1 MAYIA
6 QLDTFVSRLN
16 DDTDYKNSHSV
27 LSELLDMIE
36 TFNGAADYEY
46 FLKNLTPIF
55 IKKLKDVPVSF
66 NSLSMEHK
74 LRNSV
79 LEIIHRS
86 IMNETFQPYSEQI
99 LETLTEILVE
109 ENEDNGVLCMK
120 IITSLHKTYK
130 ANLSEKVQPF
140 VDIINEIYK
149 NMPQTVKDVFEED
162 KTKDKEAES
171 SPTAS
176 ETNGGKKEMSPG
188 VVGAGSF
195 NDDSAQQPKT
205 LARAMYSFKT
215 LAECPITMV
224 SLYSS
229 YKNLVQ
235 TSLPTFLPNIINI
248 LTLQVEQQK
257 IFREEAEKEGKIT
270 TSISPQIKNR
280 QAFSDLILGQVKAAS
295 FLAYVFIRGYANQQL
310 GQEQS
315 KIVPDVILRLLQDC
329 PAELS
334 VARKELLH
342 ATRHILSTPFRTQF
356 IPKIELLFDEKILIG
371 EGLTS
376 FETLRPLAYSTVA
389 DFIHNVRNELT
400 PKQIWSTVRIYCDL
414 LKDDLLALTVQIMS
428 AKLLLNLVERI
439 MKLPNKLE
447 GRQLFMIII
456 DSYAKRFQSLNRK
469 YDYTIR
475 KHNEFEKKRAKK
487 EIESKKAIQRY
498 SSRKVDQLEEAKEDT
513 IEDDKLLEF
522 DIKDSQSEQKA
533 LEDLSIN
540 DDHDDIEM
548 KDVEKS
554 DTTETKPGTSSSET
568 IDIFNIEELS
578 PISSSPANINS
589 DLLKDARY
597 LFRTLMT
604 FLKSVIFGLKN
615 CNPPVPPQP
624 VPTDP
629 KIAGQTVNYDKWN
642 DSAKITSFEEV
653 NILRNLFRGGISCLR
668 FFSVSKSKPSIPTG
682 KSFDFSTG
690 GPNLPIT
697 SSKEE
702 KDLME
707 IFATIFIHID
717 PASFNEIVTYELPFM
732 FESML
737 ENAALLH
744 LPQFFLASEITSAN
758 FSGILISFLKSKL
771 DELGRVEL
779 IKSNILIRLFKL
791 CFMSVNLFPTANE
804 SVILPHLN
812 YLILE
817 SLKLATKAE
826 EPIVYSYLVRILFR
840 SISGGR
846 FENLYK
852 EIMPILPVLLESLN
866 KMIAN
871 SRRPYERDIYVELCL
886 TVPVRLSVLVPH
898 LNHLTR
904 PLVYA
909 LNGTQELVTQG
920 LRTFELCVD
929 NLTAEYFDPMI
940 EPVIDEVMAA
950 LWKHLEPVPY
960 HHQHSHTAI
969 RILGKLGGRNHK
981 NFKPCQSL
989 VFLGELDQEVNAL
1002 FTIHGLNGEIPV
1014 SITPGIRSAIDL
1026 LEDPRLKIHYR
1037 ISAFK
1042 YLSGILKLF
1051 IDTTKPGSVDGQEYS
1066 KFLLRCIESLKSD
1079 VVSEGSEIEGGIELS
1094 NSDIKDISKLDRQ
1107 QKLFLRLLEILFF
1120 SISIPELKD
1129 EASELIDGITTH
1141 FTLIYVGTSVI
1152 DRVKKERSFSV
1163 NDKEGKCFIDE
1174 TTFLNAINYAL
1185 SFWDKDVRQ
1194 KGIDLIKKIYETS
1207 VIIFGSDENAL
1218 YSPIFR
1224 TMFYKFTHCCYNEY
1238 YHTKLGGILGL
1249 KTLFEELRIPPS
1261 WFFKRQFELV
1271 RSVFFILRDT
1281 PETAPYE
1288 VRELA
1293 KDLVIKILQEC
1304 NEKLTKETILEK
1316 PFQTLI
1322 GALVYDLASA
1332 NPLVREVS
1340 QKSLKVLSDTTDV
1353 PIATIMGPCKLLL
1366 LTPIFGKPLRAL
1378 PFPMQIGN
1386 IDAITFCLGLDN
1398 TFLTF
1403 NDELNRLLLE
1413 ALALVDAED
1422 ESLANVHRL
1431 HEYRTAKQL
1440 IELRVVCI
1448 KLLSLALTKP
1458 DFSLGSLAEARIR
1471 ILGVFFKALCNKSTE
1486 IIHAAHLGLKSSL
1499 QENAKLPKELL
1510 QNGLRPMLMNLS
1522 DHKKLTISGLE
1533 ALARLLELLISY
1545 FRVEIGRKLLDHLMA
1560 WAQINTLRQIALQD
1574 LENNHT
1580 VQIVMAILNIFHLL
1594 PAKAYTFMEEII
1606 GTLQYLEG
1614 HLDRHQNSPFRIP
1627 VAKFLNRFP
1636 ENCIDYFT
1644 QNFKNRKLG
1653 SMLASFAGMKDCEK
1667 IRNVAKERIQAIY
1680 EDVVGETD
1688 PEVKVVKFANLVDLL
1703 ESITTRDEDWFNSL
1717 KELLLS
1723 VLKMIEQI
1731 VELKYNS
1738 ALISAA
1744 HFQADQSISKFLNI
1758 IVNYLILNPS
1768 ESSMT
1773 FSTIE
1778 MLCSLKIKLPSE
1790 LEDFIF
1796 KHIVCSDDISHRE
1809 LYLNNS
1815 IDFITTDEKASLK
1828 TKIMCLKKI
1837 INSILLFEILKNGN
1851 ADVFFKNDE
1860 WLNKVCNNIWRSTN
1874 DIITDH
1880 TSGTMDTYRF
1890 ELLEMTSIL
1899 LKWCT
1904 SSVSNY
1910 RKDIIKFSWNYI
1922 KLEDNI
1928 TKQVAYVTTAF
1939 FISAFE
1945 IPAKLATQVFVAL
1958 LRTHQTDSRHLVRQA
1973 LDILAP
1979 VMSERMNDVEAP
1991 LSWLKWP
1998 RRVISEDGFNVTQ
2011 VLNVYQF
2018 IVHHPD
2024 LFFVA
2029 REHFVSNII
2038 TAMGKL
2044 TILANPALENQVLA
2058 IELSELILKWET
2070 KGAKEKQEK
2079 QVEDGENI
2087 ALENGESKESDD
2099 IEVDQE
2105 ENQEENEENRVTRAD
2120 LVSDF
2125 TTSSNYSI
2133 PFGQREACVTF
2144 LIRYVC
2150 ISPQRASESELGQK
2164 ALGILYDLLSPRHW
2178 SEVSVKLTFFEKFLL
2193 SNDLNSSNL
2202 LGYCL
2207 NALEVLGVVLE
2218 WKKSEWIVS
2227 NLGYLQKLLE
2237 KCIKSDNHDIQEVL
2251 QRVLRI
2257 ILQAINDEKGTLTS
2271 VDDEE
2276 DEVKDFISLLISTV
2290 SEDLGDMPSVAAGV
2304 TLSWTLANYRPSTL
2318 DSLLPLI
2325 MRTFSKLCKDHITI
2339 THQGSQSSSSPKDSS
2354 NSEFE
2359 ARMTTKLLEK
2369 ILNLSS
2375 MRISNLGDQRRIFL
2389 SLLAQ
2394 LIERSLDKATLEKII
2409 KMVKSWVFSRTD
2421 LFPTTKEKAAILAKM
2436 MVFEIR
2442 GEPTLSKDF
2451 YQIIVDIFEDDTF
2464 SCTELTVRME
2474 QPFLV
2479 GTRSADVSI
2488 RRKLMS
2494 ILNNSLEKDIS
2505 KRLYY
2510 VIREQNWEYLAD
2522 YPWLN
2527 QALQLLFGAFE
2538 FDRNIE
2544 LLSDEYKL
2552 PPLESDRFK
2561 FSPQENTAE
2570 DDKDG
2575 DAMDVDREE
2584 KSTSTDD
2591 LNSLISK
2598 HFMFLEKISSITA
2611 GEILEP
2617 LIDMFYQS
2625 SQSIHRVW
2633 SIIFPIAFKSIP
2645 RSEHLDFTRFLVILL
2660 SKDYHTR
2667 QADSRPNVIQSL
2679 LEGVARTNE
2688 LQLPPFAIECL
2699 ASNFNAW
2706 PQGIHILETIEKQS
2720 INGNAEVRE
2729 VTQDALAE
2737 LYATLKEDDMFYGL
2751 WRRRAKYSE
2760 TIAALSFEQIGLWD
2774 KAQQLY
2780 ETAQIKARSGALPYG
2795 ESEYALWEDHWILC
2809 AEKLQHWD
2817 ILTELAKHEGFS
2829 DLLLECG
2836 WRVADWNTDR
2846 ETLDQTVKSVMD
2858 VPTPR
2863 RQVFETFLCLQGY
2876 GQEKETLH
2884 DLSKLCD
2891 EGIQLALRK
2900 WHGLPTRFNNAHIPL
2915 LHTFQQYVEFMEAS
2929 QVYAL
2934 LVTTNAENLD
2944 AKSQELKRVLQVW
2957 RERLPNIWDDINIW
2971 NDLVTWRQHAFQ
2983 VINKVYMPFIP
2994 MLQQSNS
3001 GGNANSYA
3009 YRGFHEIAW
3018 VINRFA
3024 HVARKH
3030 SMADVCINQLTKIYQ
3045 LPNIEIQEAFLK
3057 LKEQVKC
3064 HYQNP
3069 NELNTGLDVIRNTNL
3084 VYFAT
3089 QQKAEFFTLKGMF
3102 LNKLNQKDEANKAFA
3117 TSVQIDLNL
3126 PKAWAEWGM
3135 FNDRRF
3141 KEKPNDMVYANNAI
3155 SCYLQA
3161 AGLYKN
3167 GKTRKLLARI
3177 LWLISLDDVSG
3188 TLAQAFDN
3196 FRGEVPVWYWIT
3208 FISQL
3213 LTALSYSEA
3222 RLVRQILIRIAKSY
3236 PQALHFQLRTTKEDF
3251 AAKQRQ
3257 FMDSRNSS
3265 NRANITAPQKQDVKS
3280 EEKTN
3285 ESIKSE
3291 STENAQNAS
3300 AGTTPNATLAKDGS
3314 PPSSSAPASSH
3325 QTNGSP
3331 AASGSPGTT
3340 AAASGA
3346 QATPSAPDA
3355 RSSNPSTSKPTPVPT
3370 PAATSGGAATPGS
3383 TTGVS
3388 GTNSTPGIKPQ
3399 QTSANG
3405 AVRQSWEHVE
3415 EIMGILKTA
3424 YPLLALSLE
3433 SLVDQINQRF
3443 KCTADE
3449 DAYRLGVALLNDGVQ
3464 YLNRLGNPRDD
3475 AKLPP
3480 STEANITRFAETVLP
3495 KQIRSEFEKDLVIG
3509 KPNLE
3514 TYIIKLRKWRDRLED
3529 KLDRR
3534 FSEVNLENL
3543 CPHLSEFHHQKFE
3556 EIEVPGQYLLNKDNN
3571 AHFVKIE
3578 RFLPTL
3584 DLVRGTN
3591 ACYKRLKIRGHDG
3604 SLHAF
3609 AVQFPAAR
3617 HCRREEC
3624 VFQLFRIFGDTL
3636 SRKVETRRR
3645 NIQFTLPIAVPLSPH
3660 IRIINDDSK
3669 DITMQKVYEDFCKRN
3684 GKNRDEPFVYTV
3696 EKLRAAFDPRLPK
3709 PDIMSIKVEIL
3720 SAIQSL
3726 LVPSTILKNYFIE
3739 NYPQFEDFWLFRKQF
3754 TSQYASFIFSTYMM
3768 CVNTRQPQ
3776 KIHVN
3781 KGSGSVWTSDM
3792 LPCKIASKNASLDG
3806 SRGGK
3811 PAPLFYNAELVPF
3824 RLTPNI
3830 QKLIGETGLEGILS
3844 VYILAIG
3851 RALTEP
3857 ESDLEQYLTLFV
3869 RDEVISWSIQQD
3881 PPRPIPQDSQ
3891 LREIVRVNV
3900 DLIIKRVLSMGHI
3913 SSGPSTSTQ
3922 NVLELI
3928 AQAVNPRNLAAADTL
3943 WMAYF

>member
-1 MAYIA
+1 MTYTE

-16 DDTDYKNSHSV
+16 DDKADYKTAHSV

-36 TFNGAADYEY
+36 TFNGATEYEY
-46 FLKNLTPIF
+46 FLSNLVPVF
-55 IKKLKDVPVSF
+55 IKKLNEVPIAFTSQ
-66 NSLSMEHK
+66 SPEHK

-86 IMNETFQPYSEQI
+86 IMNETFQPFSEQI
-99 LETLTEILVE
+99 LDVLVKIIVD

-120 IITSLHKTYK
+120 IITSLHKAYK

-140 VDIINEIYK
+140 VDVINKIYD
-149 NMPQTVKDVFEED
+149 NMPQTVNEVFSNDKNHKDNNDNEKNDNDSTNNQEL
-162 KTKDKEAES
+162 
-171 SPTAS
+171 AS
-176 ETNGGKKEMSPG
+176 KEMSPP
-188 VVGAGSF
+188 SF
-195 NDDSAQQPKT
+195 TEENSSKT
-205 LARAMYSFKT
+205 LNKAMFSFKT

-229 YKNLVQ
+229 YRSLVQ
-235 TSLPTFLPNIINI
+235 TSLPVFLPKIINI

-257 IFREEAEKEGKIT
+257 NFREEASKTPI
-270 TSISPQIKNR
+270 TSISPEIKNR
-280 QAFSDLILGQVKAAS
+280 QAYSDFILGQVKAAS
-295 FLAYVFIRGYANQQL
+295 FLAYVFIRGYATQHLSQD
-310 GQEQS
+310 QA
-315 KIVPDVILRLLQDC
+315 KVVPDVILRLLQDC

-342 ATRHILSTPFRTQF
+342 ATRHILSTSFRTQF

-371 EGLTS
+371 DGLTS

-414 LKDDLLALTVQIMS
+414 LKDDSLALTVQIMS

-447 GRQLFMIII
+447 GRQLFMIIV
-456 DSYAKRFQSLNRK
+456 DSYAKRFHSLNRK
-469 YDYTIR
+469 YDYILK
-475 KHNEFEKKRAKK
+475 KHKEFEKKRAAK
-487 EIESKKAIQRY
+487 ESESKKAVDRY
-498 SSRKVDQLEEAKEDT
+498 SSKKIQEFKLDSEDIDMT
-513 IEDDKLLEF
+513 IEGPKPDETAISDESDDSKF
-522 DIKDSQSEQKA
+522 
-533 LEDLSIN
+533 
-540 DDHDDIEM
+540 DDIPI
-548 KDVEKS
+548 DLFNVE
-554 DTTETKPGTSSSET
+554 EY
-568 IDIFNIEELS
+568 S
-578 PISSSPANINS
+578 PVSSSPTTVTS

-604 FLKSVIFGLKN
+604 FLKSVIFGLKS

-624 VPTDP
+624 TQSDP
-629 KIAGQTVNYDKWN
+629 KNPGQYVNYDKWN
-642 DSAKITSFEEV
+642 DSAKIISYEEV

-668 FFSVSKSKPSIPTG
+668 FFSVSKPKVSVPKA
-682 KSFDFSTG
+682 KAFDFSTG

-707 IFATIFIHID
+707 IFATIFIHVD
-717 PASFNEIVTYELPFM
+717 PASFNEIVTFELPFM
-732 FESML
+732 FDSML

-771 DELGRVEL
+771 DQLGKVEL
-779 IKSNILIRLFKL
+779 VKSNILIRLFKL

-852 EIMPILPVLLESLN
+852 EIMPILPVLLEGLN

-898 LNHLTR
+898 LNYLTR
-904 PLVYA
+904 PLVFA
-909 LNGTQELVTQG
+909 LNGSQELVSQG

-940 EPVIDEVMAA
+940 EPVIDEIMAA

-981 NFKPCQSL
+981 HFKPCNNLVTQS
-989 VFLGELDQEVNAL
+989 ELDQEIKAL
-1002 FTIHGLNGEIPV
+1002 FTIHGLNGEVPV
-1014 SITPGIRSAIDL
+1014 SITPGVQSAIKL
-1026 LEDPRLKIHYR
+1026 LEDPRLKVHYR

-1051 IDTTKPGSVDGQEYS
+1051 IDTTPIPADYGAYVQDCVEK
-1066 KFLLRCIESLKSD
+1066 LKSEKID
-1079 VVSEGSEIEGGIELS
+1079 ENMELEE
-1094 NSDIKDISKLDRQ
+1094 SDIKDVAKLDRQ
-1107 QKLFLRLLEILFF
+1107 QKFFCRLLEMLFF
-1120 SISIPELKD
+1120 SISIPEIKD
-1129 EASELIDGITTH
+1129 EARELIDGITTH
-1141 FTLIYVGTSVI
+1141 FTLLYLGTSI
-1152 DRVKKERSFSV
+1152 ISKVKKERAFFV
-1163 NDKEGKCFIDE
+1163 NDNEGKAYINE
-1174 TTFLNAINYAL
+1174 TAYLNALNYAL
-1185 SFWDKDVRQ
+1185 SFWDKDVRNM
-1194 KGIDLIKKIYETS
+1194 GIESIKKVYSAT
-1207 VIIFGSDENAL
+1207 VRIFGSEEDAL
-1218 YSPIFR
+1218 YSPLFR
-1224 TMFYKFTHCCYNEY
+1224 SMFYKFTHCCYNDF

-1249 KTLFEELRIPPS
+1249 KTMFEDLGIPSS

-1281 PETAPYE
+1281 PETAPFE
-1288 VRELA
+1288 VRDLA
-1293 KDLVIKILQEC
+1293 RSLVLKVLHDC
-1304 NEKLTKETILEK
+1304 NVGVSKETILEK
-1316 PFQTLI
+1316 PFQTLV

-1340 QKSLKVLSDTTDV
+1340 QSSLKVLSETISV
-1353 PIATIMGPCKLLL
+1353 PIATIMGPCKQLL

-1386 IDAITFCLGLDN
+1386 IDAITFCLNLDE

-1431 HEYRTAKQL
+1431 YEYRTSKQL
-1440 IELRVVCI
+1440 IELRDVCI
-1448 KLLSLALTKP
+1448 KLLSLALAKP

-1486 IIHAAHLGLKSSL
+1486 IINAAHLGLKSSL
-1499 QENAKLPKELL
+1499 QENSKLPKELL

-1522 DHKKLTISGLE
+1522 DHKKLTVPGLE

-1560 WAQINTLRQIALQD
+1560 WAQINTLRQITGQD

-1614 HLDRHQNSPFRIP
+1614 HLDRHQSSPFRLP
-1627 VAKFLNRFP
+1627 VSKFLNRFA
-1636 ENCIDYFT
+1636 ENSLEYYMK
-1644 QNFKNRKLG
+1644 NYKNRKLG
-1653 SMLASFAGMKDCEK
+1653 NMLAYFAGMKDCDK
-1667 IRNVAKERIQAIY
+1667 IRAVSKEKFPEIL
-1680 EDVVGETD
+1680 EDLKNEQQHD
-1688 PEVKVVKFANLVDLL
+1688 IKVIKFANTVDLL
-1703 ESITTRDEDWFNSL
+1703 EAITRNDAEWFDEQKDTLLILSASIKDI
-1717 KELLLS
+1717 
-1723 VLKMIEQI
+1723 IEVKNQSPL
-1731 VELKYNS
+1731 VS
-1738 ALISAA
+1738 SS
-1744 HFQADQSISKFLNI
+1744 HFQADQAISKLQDVIANFMERVPKEAGLLFTI
-1758 IVNYLILNPS
+1758 INGLL
-1768 ESSMT
+1768 
-1773 FSTIE
+1773 
-1778 MLCSLKIKLPSE
+1778 SLKVKINPVIEDYLFNNVVKSKDVE
-1790 LEDFIF
+1790 HRGIYLE
-1796 KHIVCSDDISHRE
+1796 KC
-1809 LYLNNS
+1809 
-1815 IDFITTDEKASLK
+1815 IDFITEPDSNLKAKIFLLK
-1828 TKIMCLKKI
+1828 RVFNAVLIYEAQREGDLQT
-1837 INSILLFEILKNGN
+1837 LFT
-1851 ADVFFKNDE
+1851 NDSTPE
-1860 WLNKVCNNIWRSTN
+1860 WMNKVCNEVWMSTN
-1874 DIITDH
+1874 DIITDY
-1880 TSGTMDTYRF
+1880 TSGNMDSYRY
-1890 ELLEMTSIL
+1890 ELLELTAVL
-1899 LKWCT
+1899 LKWAPELIKDF
-1904 SSVSNY
+1904 
-1910 RKDIIKFSWNYI
+1910 RKHIVKFSWNYI

-1928 TKQVAYVTTAF
+1928 TKQVAYVTTSY
-1939 FISAFE
+1939 FISAYE
-1945 IPAKLATQVFVAL
+1945 TPAELATQVFVAL
-1958 LRTHQTDSRHLVRQA
+1958 LRTHQTDSRHLVRRA

-1979 VMSERMNDVEAP
+1979 VMPGRMDDKHSP
-1991 LSWLKWP
+1991 LTWLKWP

-2018 IVHHPD
+2018 IVQHPD
-2024 LFFVA
+2024 LFFIA

-2044 TILANPALENQVLA
+2044 TILANPAIENQVLA
-2058 IELSELILKWET
+2058 IDLAELILKWEKKAMETNEQLEKDEDANMEDASEADESAIT
-2070 KGAKEKQEK
+2070 KA
-2079 QVEDGENI
+2079 
-2087 ALENGESKESDD
+2087 DD
-2099 IEVDQE
+2099 F
-2105 ENQEENEENRVTRAD
+2105 
-2120 LVSDF
+2120 S
-2125 TTSSNYSI
+2125 TSANYSI

-2164 ALGILYDLLSPRHW
+2164 ALGILYELLSPDHW

-2218 WKKSEWIVS
+2218 WKKPEWIIS
-2227 NLGYLQKLLE
+2227 TLPYLHKLLE
-2237 KCIKSDNHDIQEVL
+2237 KSVKSDNHDIQEVL

-2257 ILQAINDEKGTLTS
+2257 ILQAINSQSSAES
-2271 VDDEE
+2271 EEEE
-2276 DEVKDFISLLISTV
+2276 DEEIKSFISLLTTTV
-2290 SEDLGDMPSVAAGV
+2290 SEDLGETPSVAAGV

-2318 DSLLPLI
+2318 DALLPLI
-2325 MRTFSKLCKDHITI
+2325 MRTFSKLCKDNITI
-2339 THQGSQSSSSPKDSS
+2339 THQGSQSSPKDNS
-2354 NSEFE
+2354 NSEYE
-2359 ARMTTKLLEK
+2359 AKMTTRLLEK

-2394 LIERSLDKATLEKII
+2394 LIERSLDKETLEKII
-2409 KMVKSWVFSRTD
+2409 KIVKSWVFSRTD
-2421 LFPTTKEKAAILAKM
+2421 LFPTTKEKAAILSKM

-2442 GEPTLSKDF
+2442 GEPTLSKEF

-2494 ILNNSLEKDIS
+2494 ILNHSLENDIS

-2510 VIREQNWEYLAD
+2510 VIREQNWEFLAD

-2527 QALQLLFGAFE
+2527 QALQLLYGSFDFNKKIE
-2538 FDRNIE
+2538 FVEEEN
-2544 LLSDEYKL
+2544 KL
-2552 PPLESDRFK
+2552 PAL
-2561 FSPQENTAE
+2561 TAFPYVSR
-2570 DDKDG
+2570 DIDIDHKND
-2575 DAMDVDREE
+2575 
-2584 KSTSTDD
+2584 
-2591 LNSLISK
+2591 SLAELIDT
-2598 HFMFLEKISSITA
+2598 HNVFLRKVSEVKA
-2611 GEILEP
+2611 GTILDP

-2625 SQSIHRVW
+2625 SETIHRSW
-2633 SIIFPIAFKSIP
+2633 ATIFPIAFSSIP
-2645 RSEHLDFTRFLVILL
+2645 RSEHLDFTRFMVILL

-2667 QADSRPNVIQSL
+2667 QIDNRPNVIQSL
-2679 LEGVARTNE
+2679 LEGIARCNE
-2688 LQLPPFAIECL
+2688 LQLPPFAVECL

-2706 PQGIHILETIEKQS
+2706 SQGIHILENIERQS

-2729 VTQDALAE
+2729 VTQDALAK
-2737 LYATLKEDDMFYGL
+2737 LYASLKEDDMFYGL

-2760 TIAALSFEQIGLWD
+2760 TITALSYEQIGVWD

-2795 ESEYALWEDHWILC
+2795 QSEYALWEDHWILC
-2809 AEKLQHWD
+2809 AEKLQQWD

-2863 RQVFETFLCLQGY
+2863 RQIFETFLCLQGF
-2876 GQEKETLH
+2876 GQEKETLQ
-2884 DLSKLCD
+2884 DLSRLCD
-2891 EGIQLALRK
+2891 SGIQLALRK
-2900 WHGLPTRFNNAHIPL
+2900 WHGLSQRFSNAHIPL

-2929 QVYAL
+2929 QVYAS
-2934 LVTTNAENLD
+2934 LVTTNAQNLD
-2944 AKSQELKRVLQVW
+2944 VKSQELKRVLQVW
-2957 RERLPNIWDDINIW
+2957 RERLPNTWDDINIW

-2994 MLQQSNS
+2994 ILQQSNA

-3030 SMADVCINQLTKIYQ
+3030 GMSEVCINQLTKIYQ

-3069 NELNTGLDVIRNTNL
+3069 NELHTGLDVISNTNL

-3141 KEKPNDMVYANNAI
+3141 KENPNDMVYANNAI

-3177 LWLISLDDVSG
+3177 LWLISLDDASG

-3208 FISQL
+3208 FIPQL
-3213 LTALSYSEA
+3213 LTSLSHKEA
-3222 RLVRQILIRIAKSY
+3222 RLVRQVLIRIAKSY

-3257 FMDSRNSS
+3257 FMEISRQNS
-3265 NRANITAPQKQDVKS
+3265 NRMANQGPGSGASATSNGDEKAPTSKDGEAPKLDAAESPSTNGKPEVEENANDGEQKEKTELNESDSTEAKKTEETTEKSDDKQEDKPEVKS
-3280 EEKTN
+3280 EKDISDAKSDN
-3285 ESIKSE
+3285 EV
-3291 STENAQNAS
+3291 
-3300 AGTTPNATLAKDGS
+3300 
-3314 PPSSSAPASSH
+3314 H
-3325 QTNGSP
+3325 
-3331 AASGSPGTT
+3331 
-3340 AAASGA
+3340 
-3346 QATPSAPDA
+3346 
-3355 RSSNPSTSKPTPVPT
+3355 
-3370 PAATSGGAATPGS
+3370 
-3383 TTGVS
+3383 S
-3388 GTNSTPGIKPQ
+3388 GTPKPQ
-3399 QTSANG
+3399 SSGNTPQPGKPNILNSAAFN

-3480 STEANITRFAETVLP
+3480 VTEANITRFAETVLP
-3495 KQIRSEFEKDLVIG
+3495 KQIRAEFEKDLVIG

-3556 EIEVPGQYLLNKDNN
+3556 DIEVPGQYLLNKDNN
-3571 AHFVKIE
+3571 SHFVKIE
-3578 RFLPTL
+3578 RFLPTI
-3584 DLVRGTN
+3584 DLARGTN
-3591 ACYKRLKIRGHDG
+3591 ACYKRLKIRGNDG

-3624 VFQLFRIFGDTL
+3624 LFQLFRIFGDSL
-3636 SRKVETRRR
+3636 SKKVETRRR

-3660 IRIINDDSK
+3660 IRIINDDSR
-3669 DITMQKVYEDFCKRN
+3669 DISMQKIYEDFCRRN
-3684 GKNRDEPFVYTV
+3684 GKNRDEPFIYTI

-3709 PDIMSIKVEIL
+3709 PDIMSIRVEIL

-3726 LVPSTILKNYFIE
+3726 LVPSTVMKNFFME
-3739 NYPQFEDFWLFRKQF
+3739 LYPQFEDFWLFSKQF
-3754 TSQYASFIFSTYMM
+3754 TSQYASFIFTTYMM

-3776 KIHVN
+3776 KIHIN
-3781 KGSGSVWTSDM
+3781 RGSGSVWTSDM
-3792 LPCKIASKNASLDG
+3792 LPCKIGNKNASLDG
-3806 SRGGK
+3806 SQGGR
-3811 PAPLFYNAELVPF
+3811 PAPLFYNAEMVPF
-3824 RLTPNI
+3824 RLTPNV
-3830 QKLIGETGLEGILS
+3830 QKLIGETSLEGILS
-3844 VYILAIG
+3844 VYILVIA
-3851 RALTEP
+3851 RALIEP

-3869 RDEVISWSIQQD
+3869 RDEVISWCTQQD
-3881 PPRPIPQDSQ
+3881 PPRPIPQNNQ
-3891 LREIVRVNV
+3891 LREIVRINV
-3900 DLIIKRVLSMGHI
+3900 DLIIKRVLSMDHS
-3913 SSGPSTSTQ
+3913 SSGTSVNTQ

-3928 AQAVNPRNLAAADTL
+3928 SQAVNPRNLAAADTL

>member
-1 MAYIA
+1 MSYTA
-6 QLDTFVSRLN
+6 QLDAFVSRLN
-16 DDTDYKNSHSV
+16 DNVDYRTAHSI

-36 TFNGAADYEY
+36 TFNGAAEYEY
-46 FLKNLTPIF
+46 FLKNLVPIF
-55 IKKLKDVPVSF
+55 IKNLEDVPISFVST
-66 NSLSMEHK
+66 SPEHK
-74 LRNSV
+74 LRNSI
-79 LEIIHRS
+79 LEILHRS
-86 IMNETFQPYSEQI
+86 IMNETFQPFSEQI
-99 LETLTEILVE
+99 LDALTKILVD

-120 IITSLHKTYK
+120 IITSLHKAYK
-130 ANLSEKVQPF
+130 TKLAEKVSPF
-140 VDIINEIYK
+140 VEIISKIYD
-149 NMPQTVKDVFEED
+149 NMPKTVADGFSNSVANNTANSSQSSED
-162 KTKDKEAES
+162 NEA
-171 SPTAS
+171 A
-176 ETNGGKKEMSPG
+176 KEMSPPPPF
-188 VVGAGSF
+188 SDE
-195 NDDSAQQPKT
+195 NSSKT
-205 LARAMYSFKT
+205 LNKAMYSYKT

-229 YKNLVQ
+229 YKTLVQ
-235 TSLPTFLPNIINI
+235 TSLPEFLPKIIEI
-248 LTLQVEQQK
+248 LVLQVEEQRV
-257 IFREEAEKEGKIT
+257 FREEASKNNKIT
-270 TSISPQIKNR
+270 TSISPKIKNR
-280 QAFSDLILGQVKAAS
+280 QAYSDFILGQVKAAS
-295 FLAYVFIRGYANQQL
+295 FLAYVFIRGYANQHLTPQ
-310 GQEQS
+310 QSEQ
-315 KIVPDVILRLLQDC
+315 VPDVILRLLQDC

-342 ATRHILSTPFRTQF
+342 ATRHILSTSFRAQF

-371 EGLTS
+371 DGLTS

-400 PKQIWSTVRIYCDL
+400 PKQIWSTVTIYCDL
-414 LKDDLLALTVQIMS
+414 LKDDSLALTVQIMS

-456 DSYAKRFQSLNRK
+456 DSYAKRFESLNRK
-469 YDYTIR
+469 YDFIIN
-475 KHNEFEKKRAKK
+475 KHNEFEKKRGIK
-487 EIESKKAIQRY
+487 EIESKKAIARY
-498 SSRKVDQLEEAKEDT
+498 SSKIASENENV
-513 IEDDKLLEF
+513 
-522 DIKDSQSEQKA
+522 IKDEK
-533 LEDLSIN
+533 N
-540 DDHDDIEM
+540 DTEDIEM
-548 KDVEKS
+548 IDADEETAAISKDTNTIVEPKKEN
-554 DTTETKPGTSSSET
+554 DQDFDIEKF
-568 IDIFNIEELS
+568 IDLFNIESFS
-578 PISSSPANINS
+578 PIATSPSSTNS

-624 VPTDP
+624 TSTDP
-629 KIAGQTVNYDKWN
+629 KNPGQTVNYDKWN
-642 DSAKITSFEEV
+642 DSAKLRSFEEV
-653 NILRNLFRGGISCLR
+653 NVLRALFRGGISCLR
-668 FFSVSKSKPSIPTG
+668 FFSVAKPKPSVAQT
-682 KSFDFSTG
+682 KAFDFSTG

-707 IFATIFIHID
+707 IFATIFIHIA
-717 PASFNEIVTYELPFM
+717 PASFNEIVSAELPFM

-737 ENAALLH
+737 ENAALLY
-744 LPQFFLASEITSAN
+744 LPQFFLASEVTSAN
-758 FSGILISFLKSKL
+758 FSSILIAFLR
-771 DELGRVEL
+771 EHLGQLGKVEL
-779 IKSNILIRLFKL
+779 VESNILIRLFKL

-840 SISGGR
+840 SICGGR

-852 EIMPILPVLLESLN
+852 EIMPILPVLLENLN

-871 SRRPYERDIYVELCL
+871 ARRPYEREIYVELCL

-909 LNGTQELVTQG
+909 LNGSQELVSHG

-940 EPVIDEVMAA
+940 EPVIDEIMAA

-981 NFKPCQSL
+981 HFKPINNLVTQS
-989 VFLGELDQEVNAL
+989 ELDQEIKAL
-1002 FTIHGLNGEIPV
+1002 FHIHGLNGQVPV
-1014 SITPGIRSAIDL
+1014 SITPGIQSAIKL
-1026 LEDPRLKIHYR
+1026 LEDPRLKVHYR
-1037 ISAFK
+1037 ISSFN
-1042 YLSGILKLF
+1042 YLSSILKLF
-1051 IDTTKPGSVDGQEYS
+1051 IDTTPIPENYSDFIAQGVEFLSQE
-1066 KFLLRCIESLKSD
+1066 KMNESMDLEKS
-1079 VVSEGSEIEGGIELS
+1079 G
-1094 NSDIKDISKLDRQ
+1094 IKDVGKLDRQ
-1107 QKLFLRLLEILFF
+1107 QKLFSRLLEVLFF
-1120 SISIPELKD
+1120 SISIPEIKD
-1129 EASELIDGITTH
+1129 EANELIDGITTH
-1141 FTLIYVGTSVI
+1141 FTLLYLGTSVTEK
-1152 DRVKKERSFSV
+1152 VKKNRPFSV
-1163 NDKEGKCFIDE
+1163 NDNEGKAYINE
-1174 TTFLNAINYAL
+1174 NAFLNALNYAL
-1185 SFWDKDVRQ
+1185 SFWNKEVRN
-1194 KGIDLIKKIYETS
+1194 KGIDTIKRIYSTT
-1207 VIIFGSDENAL
+1207 VTIFGSDEAAL
-1218 YSPIFR
+1218 FSPVFR
-1224 TMFYKFTHCCYNEY
+1224 SMFYKFTHCCYNEY
-1238 YHTKLGGILGL
+1238 YYSKLGGILGL
-1249 KTLFEELRIPPS
+1249 TTMFEDLNIPAK

-1271 RSVFFILRDT
+1271 RSIFFILRDT
-1281 PETAPYE
+1281 PETAPFE
-1288 VRELA
+1288 VRDSA
-1293 KDLVIKILQEC
+1293 KKLVLKLLHDC
-1304 NEKLTKETILEK
+1304 NKDLTKEVILEK
-1316 PFQTLI
+1316 PFQTLV

-1332 NPLVREVS
+1332 NPHVREVS
-1340 QKSLKVLSDTTDV
+1340 QESLKVLSDTTGV
-1353 PIATIMGPCKLLL
+1353 PIATIMGPCKHLL

-1386 IDAITFCLGLDN
+1386 IDAITFCLNLSD

-1403 NDELNRLLLE
+1403 NEELNRLLLE

-1431 HEYRTAKQL
+1431 YEYRTSNQL

-1486 IIHAAHLGLKSSL
+1486 IINAAHLGLQSSL

-1522 DHKKLTISGLE
+1522 DHKKLTVSGLE

-1560 WAQINTLRQIALQD
+1560 WAQINTLRQIAGQGLD
-1574 LENNHT
+1574 NNHT

-1594 PAKAYTFMEEII
+1594 PPKAYTFMEEII
-1606 GTLQYLEG
+1606 STLQYLEG
-1614 HLDRHQNSPFRIP
+1614 HLDRHQNSPFREP
-1627 VAKFLNRFP
+1627 VSKFLNRFA
-1636 ENCIDYFT
+1636 ENCMDYYIT
-1644 QNFKNRKLG
+1644 NFKNRKLG
-1653 SMLASFAGMKDCEK
+1653 NMLASIAGMEGSEK
-1667 IRNVAKERIQAIY
+1667 IRSVAKEKLEAIFT
-1680 EDVVGETD
+1680 DVQNESVE
-1688 PEVKVVKFANLVDLL
+1688 EIKVVKFANTIDLL
-1703 ESITTRDEDWFNSL
+1703 ESITKYEHEWFDNQ
-1717 KELLLS
+1717 KDLLLTLS
-1723 VLKMIEQI
+1723 
-1731 VELKYNS
+1731 ELVDNIADIKSNAS
-1738 ALISAA
+1738 LISSA
-1744 HFQADQSISKFLNI
+1744 HFQADQAIEKLSTI
-1758 IVNYLILNPS
+1758 IVQYLVRNPNQVDIVFTVVDRHS
-1768 ESSMT
+1768 K
-1773 FSTIE
+1773 
-1778 MLCSLKIKLPSE
+1778 LKIKIPNQ

-1796 KHIVCSDDISHRE
+1796 DNIVKSDDIEFRQT
-1809 LYLNNS
+1809 YLNKC
-1815 IDFITTDEKASLK
+1815 IDFVNESEP
-1828 TKIMCLKKI
+1828 CLKSKI
-1837 INSILLFEILKNGN
+1837 FFLRKVFSTILIYEAEKNGKI
-1851 ADVFFKNDE
+1851 DVFFSEDSSPE
-1860 WLNKVCNNIWRSTN
+1860 WLTKISNNIWKSTN

-1880 TSGTMDTYRF
+1880 TSGKMDSYRYA
-1890 ELLEMTSIL
+1890 LLEVTATL
-1899 LKWCT
+1899 LKLAPT
-1904 SSVSNY
+1904 FISGF

-1928 TKQVAYVTTAF
+1928 TKQVAYVTTSY
-1939 FISAFE
+1939 FISAYE
-1945 IPAKLATQVFVAL
+1945 TPAKLATQVFVAL
-1958 LRTHQTDSRHLVRQA
+1958 LRTHQTDSRHLVKQA

-1979 VMSERMNDVEAP
+1979 VMSVRVEQDSP
-1991 LSWLKWP
+1991 DSWLKWP
-1998 RRVISEDGFNVTQ
+1998 RRILSEDGFNVTQ

-2018 IVHHPD
+2018 IIQHPD

-2029 REHFVSNII
+2029 REHFTSNII

-2044 TILANPALENQVLA
+2044 TILANPAIENQVLA
-2058 IELSELILKWET
+2058 IELAELILKWERKAKLLKSEKESNGT
-2070 KGAKEKQEK
+2070 LEKVEVTESTVKDEEADESMEEDEEKVNPDEAKEEA
-2079 QVEDGENI
+2079 GSEND
-2087 ALENGESKESDD
+2087 ATNG
-2099 IEVDQE
+2099 
-2105 ENQEENEENRVTRAD
+2105 NEEED
-2120 LVSDF
+2120 KKGYESDF
-2125 TTSSNYSI
+2125 TTSPSYSI

-2164 ALGILYDLLSPRHW
+2164 ALGILYDLLSPDHW

-2227 NLGYLQKLLE
+2227 NLRYLHKLLE

-2257 ILQAINDEKGTLTS
+2257 VLQAINDQRES
-2271 VDDEE
+2271 EDDEE
-2276 DEVKDFISLLISTV
+2276 EEEDVKEFINLLSTTV

-2304 TLSWTLANYRPSTL
+2304 TLSWTLANYRPSIL
-2318 DSLLPLI
+2318 DALLPSI

-2339 THQGSQSSSSPKDSS
+2339 THQGSQSSSKDSS
-2354 NSEFE
+2354 NSEYE
-2359 ARMTTKLLEK
+2359 AKMTTRLLEK

-2394 LIERSLDKATLEKII
+2394 LIERSLDKDTLEKII
-2409 KMVKSWVFSRTD
+2409 KIVKNWVFSRTD
-2421 LFPTTKEKAAILAKM
+2421 LFPTTKEKAVILSKM

-2442 GEPTLSKDF
+2442 GEPTLSKEF

-2494 ILNNSLEKDIS
+2494 ILNSSLEKDIS

-2510 VIREQNWEYLAD
+2510 VIREQNWEFLAD

-2527 QALQLLFGAFE
+2527 QAVQLLYGSFNLDKRLQVVDEENKLAPLNALKVPDMDGKME
-2538 FDRNIE
+2538 IERETKDLQE
-2544 LLSDEYKL
+2544 LLK
-2552 PPLESDRFK
+2552 K
-2561 FSPQENTAE
+2561 H
-2570 DDKDG
+2570 DDFLIKVADVKAG
-2575 DAMDVDREE
+2575 DV
-2584 KSTSTDD
+2584 
-2591 LNSLISK
+2591 
-2598 HFMFLEKISSITA
+2598 
-2611 GEILEP
+2611 LEP
-2617 LIDMFYQS
+2617 LIDLFYQS
-2625 SQSIHRVW
+2625 SEAIHRAW
-2633 SIIFPIAFKSIP
+2633 SSIFPIAFMSIP

-2667 QADSRPNVIQSL
+2667 QIDSRPNVIQSL
-2679 LEGVARTNE
+2679 LEGIAKCDD
-2688 LQLPPFAIECL
+2688 LQLPPFAVECL
-2699 ASNFNAW
+2699 ASNFNSW
-2706 PQGIHILETIEKQS
+2706 SQGIHILENIEEQS
-2720 INGNAEVRE
+2720 VNGNAEVRE
-2729 VTQDALAE
+2729 VTQDALAK

-2751 WRRRAKYSE
+2751 WRRRAKYAE
-2760 TIAALSFEQIGLWD
+2760 TIGALSFEQIGLWD

-2817 ILTELAKHEGFS
+2817 ILTDLARHEGFS

-2836 WRVADWNTDR
+2836 WRVADWYNDR
-2846 ETLDQTVKSVMD
+2846 ETLDQTVKNVMD

-2863 RQVFETFLCLQGY
+2863 RQIFETFLCLQGF
-2876 GQEKETLH
+2876 GQGKETLQ
-2884 DLSKLCD
+2884 DLSRLCD

-2900 WHGLPTRFNNAHIPL
+2900 WHGLPHRFNNAHIPL

-2929 QVYAL
+2929 QVYAS
-2934 LVTTNAENLD
+2934 LVSTNAQNLD
-2944 AKSQELKRVLQVW
+2944 VKSQELKRVLQVW

-3030 SMADVCINQLTKIYQ
+3030 NMSEVCIKELTRIYQ

-3069 NELNTGLDVIRNTNL
+3069 NELNTGLDVISNTNL

-3102 LNKLNQKDEANKAFA
+3102 LSKLQQKVEANKAFA

-3141 KEKPNDMVYANNAI
+3141 KENPNDMIYANNAI

-3177 LWLISLDDVSG
+3177 LWLISLDEASG
-3188 TLAQAFDN
+3188 TLSQAFED
-3196 FRGEVPVWYWIT
+3196 FRGEVPLWYWIT
-3208 FISQL
+3208 FIPQL
-3213 LTALSYSEA
+3213 LTSLSHKEA
-3222 RLVRQILIRIAKSY
+3222 KLARQVLVRIAKSY

-3251 AAKQRQ
+3251 AAQQRQ
-3257 FMDSRNSS
+3257 AIEIARQQAAQSASQNGS
-3265 NRANITAPQKQDVKS
+3265 TKS
-3280 EEKTN
+3280 ADTNGAKTEENKPDATEPGAGTGAGETSPTN
-3285 ESIKSE
+3285 GDTKPSQSE
-3291 STENAQNAS
+3291 SQAS
-3300 AGTTPNATLAKDGS
+3300 
-3314 PPSSSAPASSH
+3314 PS
-3325 QTNGSP
+3325 
-3331 AASGSPGTT
+3331 
-3340 AAASGA
+3340 
-3346 QATPSAPDA
+3346 
-3355 RSSNPSTSKPTPVPT
+3355 
-3370 PAATSGGAATPGS
+3370 AATSGTKATENPVKPNIPGS
-3383 TTGVS
+3383 
-3388 GTNSTPGIKPQ
+3388 
-3399 QTSANG
+3399 
-3405 AVRQSWEHVE
+3405 VRQALEHVE

-3480 STEANITRFAETVLP
+3480 VTEANITRFAETVLP
-3495 KQIRSEFEKDLVIG
+3495 KQIRAEFEKDLVIG

-3514 TYIIKLRKWRDRLED
+3514 TYITKLRKWRDRLED

-3556 EIEVPGQYLLNKDNN
+3556 DIEVPGQYLLNKDNN
-3571 AHFVKIE
+3571 SHFVKIE
-3578 RFLPTL
+3578 RFLPTIGL
-3584 DLVRGTN
+3584 ARGTN
-3591 ACYKRLKIRGHDG
+3591 ACYKRLRIRGNDG
-3604 SLHAF
+3604 SLHTF

-3624 VFQLFRIFGDTL
+3624 IFQLFRIFNDTI

-3645 NIQFTLPIAVPLSPH
+3645 NISFTLPIAVPLSPH
-3660 IRIINDDSK
+3660 IRIISDDSK
-3669 DITMQKVYEDFCKRN
+3669 DITMQKVYEDYCRRN
-3684 GKNRDEPFVYTV
+3684 GKSRDEPFIYTI
-3696 EKLRAAFDPRLPK
+3696 EKLRAAFDQRLPK
-3709 PDIMSIKVEIL
+3709 PDIMSIRVEIL
-3720 SAIQSL
+3720 SAIQAL
-3726 LVPSTILKNYFIE
+3726 LVPSTVLKNYFVDL
-3739 NYPQFEDFWLFRKQF
+3739 YPQFEDFWLFRKQF
-3754 TSQYASFIFSTYMM
+3754 TSQYASFIFITYMM

-3781 KGSGSVWTSDM
+3781 MGSGSVWTSDM
-3792 LPCKIASKNASLDG
+3792 LPCKIASKSALIDNPQG
-3806 SRGGK
+3806 R
-3811 PAPLFYNAELVPF
+3811 PAPLFYNAEMVPF

-3830 QKLIGETGLEGILS
+3830 QKLIGETSLEGVLA
-3844 VYILAIG
+3844 VYILCIA

-3857 ESDLEQYLTLFV
+3857 ESDLEQFLTLFV
-3869 RDEVISWSIQQD
+3869 RDEVVSWCAQQD
-3881 PPRPIPQDSQ
+3881 PPRSIPQDKQ
-3891 LREIVRVNV
+3891 LREIVRINV
-3900 DLIIKRVLSMGHI
+3900 ELIIKRVIQIGHI
-3913 SSGPSTSTQ
+3913 SSGPSVATQ

-3928 AQAVNPRNLAAADTL
+3928 SQAVNPRNLAAADTL

>member
-1 MAYIA
+1 MSYTE

-16 DDTDYKNSHSV
+16 DDNADYKAEHSV
-27 LSELLDMIE
+27 LSELLDIIE
-36 TFNGAADYEY
+36 TFNGATEYKY
-46 FLKNLTPIF
+46 FLSNLIPVF
-55 IKKLKDVPVSF
+55 LKKLEEVPIAF
-66 NSLSMEHK
+66 NNQSPEHK
-74 LRNSV
+74 LRNSI
-79 LEIIHRS
+79 LEILHRS
-86 IMNETFQPYSEQI
+86 IMNDTFQPYSE
-99 LETLTEILVE
+99 EILDSLTKILVD

-120 IITSLHKTYK
+120 IITSLHKAYK
-130 ANLSEKVQPF
+130 TKLSEKVQPF
-140 VDIINEIYK
+140 VDIINQIYD
-149 NMPQTVKDVFEED
+149 NMDQTVKDVFAQDADNEEKPLPSLED
-162 KTKDKEAES
+162 LAGRD
-171 SPTAS
+171 
-176 ETNGGKKEMSPG
+176 MSPP
-188 VVGAGSF
+188 SF
-195 NDDSAQQPKT
+195 SEDNSSKN
-205 LARAMYSFKT
+205 LNKAMFSFKT

-229 YKNLVQ
+229 YKSLVQ
-235 TSLPTFLPNIINI
+235 TSLPNFLPKIINI
-248 LTLQVEQQK
+248 LTLQVEDQK
-257 IFREEAEKEGKIT
+257 NYREEALKDHKAV
-270 TSISPQIKNR
+270 TSISPNIKNR

-295 FLAYVFIRGYANQQL
+295 FLAYVFIRGYANQHLATDQA
-310 GQEQS
+310 
-315 KIVPDVILRLLQDC
+315 KVVPDVILRLLQDC

-342 ATRHILSTPFRTQF
+342 ATRHILSTPFRSHF

-371 EGLTS
+371 DGLTS

-414 LKDDLLALTVQIMS
+414 LKDDTLALTVQIMS

-447 GRQLFMIII
+447 GRQLFMIIV

-469 YDYTIR
+469 YDYIIR
-475 KHNEFEKKRAKK
+475 KHKEFEKKRAAK
-487 EIESKKAIQRY
+487 EQESKDAINRY
-498 SSRKVDQLEEAKEDT
+498 SS
-513 IEDDKLLEF
+513 
-522 DIKDSQSEQKA
+522 KA
-533 LEDLSIN
+533 LEATSSILDN
-540 DDHDDIEM
+540 DVEM
-548 KDVEKS
+548 KDADQPSVEEENNGNS
-554 DTTETKPGTSSSET
+554 NGFHANGDELNEVSVHEGDNDSPAASEDLKNEDEVIP
-568 IDIFNIEELS
+568 IDLFNIEEHS
-578 PISSSPANINS
+578 PVASPASANNT

-624 VPTDP
+624 TPTD
-629 KIAGQTVNYDKWN
+629 KNSGQFVNYDKWN
-642 DSAKITSFEEV
+642 DSAKIISYEEA

-668 FFSVSKSKPSIPTG
+668 FFSVAKPKAATPKT
-682 KSFDFSTG
+682 KAFDFSTG

-717 PASFNEIVTYELPFM
+717 PASFNEIVGFELPFM

-737 ENAALLH
+737 QNAALLH

-771 DELGRVEL
+771 DQLGKVEL
-779 IKSNILIRLFKL
+779 VKSNILIRLFKL

-817 SLKLATKAE
+817 SLKLSTKAE
-826 EPIVYSYLVRILFR
+826 EPIVYSYLIRILFR

-871 SRRPYERDIYVELCL
+871 ARRPYERDIYVELCL

-898 LNHLTR
+898 LNYLTR

-909 LNGTQELVTQG
+909 LNGSQELVSQG

-940 EPVIDEVMAA
+940 EPVIDEIMAA

-981 NFKPCQSL
+981 SFKPCNKLVTQS
-989 VFLGELDQEVNAL
+989 ELDQEIKAL
-1002 FTIHGLNGEIPV
+1002 FTIHGLNGEVPV
-1014 SITPGIRSAIDL
+1014 SITPGVESAINL
-1026 LEDPRLKIHYR
+1026 LEDPRLKMHYR

-1051 IDTTKPGSVDGQEYS
+1051 IDTTPIPNDYSAYVKDCVDKLKTE
-1066 KFLLRCIESLKSD
+1066 RIE
-1079 VVSEGSEIEGGIELS
+1079 EEIELPE
-1094 NSDIKDISKLDRQ
+1094 SDIHDVGKLDRQ
-1107 QKLFLRLLEILFF
+1107 QKFFGRLLEMLFF
-1120 SISIPELKD
+1120 SVSIPELKD
-1129 EASELIDGITTH
+1129 EASELLDGITNH
-1141 FTLIYVGTSVI
+1141 FTFIYLSSSIIGKI
-1152 DRVKKERSFSV
+1152 KKERAFSV
-1163 NDKEGKCFIDE
+1163 NDHEGKAYIGE
-1174 TTFLNAINYAL
+1174 TTYLNALNYAL
-1185 SFWDKDVRQ
+1185 SFWDKDVRT
-1194 KGIDLIKKIYETS
+1194 KGIEAIRNIYKVT
-1207 VIIFGSDENAL
+1207 VTIFGSDENAL
-1218 YSPIFR
+1218 CSPLFR
-1224 TMFYKFTHCCYNEY
+1224 SMFYKFTHCCYNEF

-1249 KTLFEELRIPPS
+1249 KTMFEDLGIPS
-1261 WFFKRQFELV
+1261 TWFFKRQFELV
-1271 RSVFFILRDT
+1271 RSIFFVIRDT
-1281 PETAPYE
+1281 PDTAPFE
-1288 VRELA
+1288 VRDLA
-1293 KDLVIKILQEC
+1293 QNLVLKILHDC
-1304 NEKLTKETILEK
+1304 NVTVTKEAILEK
-1316 PFQTLI
+1316 PFQTLV

-1340 QKSLKVLSDTTDV
+1340 QKSLKVLSETTSV
-1353 PIATIMGPCKLLL
+1353 PIATIMGPCKQLL

-1386 IDAITFCLGLDN
+1386 IDAITFCLNLDD

-1431 HEYRTAKQL
+1431 YEHRTSKQL

-1448 KLLSLALTKP
+1448 KLLSFALTKP

-1486 IIHAAHLGLKSSL
+1486 IINAAHLGLKSSL

-1522 DHKKLTISGLE
+1522 DHKKLTVPGLE

-1560 WAQINTLRQIALQD
+1560 WAQINSLRQIAGLD

-1614 HLDRHQNSPFRIP
+1614 HLDRHQNSPFRLP
-1627 VAKFLNRFP
+1627 VSKFLNRFA
-1636 ENCIDYFT
+1636 ENALEYYM
-1644 QNFKNRKLG
+1644 NNYKNRKLG
-1653 SMLASFAGMKDCEK
+1653 NMLAHFAGMKDCSK
-1667 IRNVAKERIQAIY
+1667 IREVAREKFSVIL
-1680 EDVVGETD
+1680 EDVQNE
-1688 PEVKVVKFANLVDLL
+1688 EQHEIKVIKFANTIDLL
-1703 ESITTRDEDWFNSL
+1703 SSISEYDDEWFDQQ
-1717 KELLLS
+1717 KDTLLS
-1723 VLKMIEQI
+1723 LSAVVETI
-1731 VELKYNS
+1731 VNGKTQTPLVS
-1738 ALISAA
+1738 SS
-1744 HFQADQSISKFLNI
+1744 HFQEDQSVSKLQDI
-1758 IVNYLILNPS
+1758 IVKYLERNPN
-1768 ESSMT
+1768 EIDLIFQVMNR
-1773 FSTIE
+1773 
-1778 MLCSLKIKLPSE
+1778 LAQLKIKLPSV
-1790 LEDFIF
+1790 LEDHIF
-1796 KHIVCSDDISHRE
+1796 NFVVKSDDVEQRE
-1809 LYLNNS
+1809 KYLS
-1815 IDFITTDEKASLK
+1815 KCIDFISDSSSNLKA
-1828 TKIMCLKKI
+1828 KILALKKI
-1837 INSILLFEILKNGN
+1837 FNSIILFEAETKGDLTAFL
-1851 ADVFFKNDE
+1851 ADEKSPE
-1860 WLNKVCNNIWRSTN
+1860 WLNKVCNTIWKSTN
-1874 DIITDH
+1874 DLITDH
-1880 TSGTMDTYRF
+1880 TSGKMDSYRY
-1890 ELLEMTSIL
+1890 ELLDLTAIL
-1899 LKWCT
+1899 LKWAPT
-1904 SSVSNY
+1904 SVADF
-1910 RKDIIKFSWNYI
+1910 RKDIVKFSWNYI

-1928 TKQVAYVTTAF
+1928 TKQVAYVTTAY
-1939 FISAFE
+1939 FIADYE
-1945 IPAKLATQVFVAL
+1945 TPAKLATQVFVAL
-1958 LRTHQTDSRHLVRQA
+1958 LRTHQTDSRYLVRKA

-1979 VMSERMNDVEAP
+1979 VMPDRMKDQSSP

-2029 REHFVSNII
+2029 REHFISNII

-2044 TILANPALENQVLA
+2044 TILANPAIENQILA
-2058 IELSELILKWET
+2058 IELAELILKWENKAKT
-2070 KGAKEKQEK
+2070 LKSNDTEMEVEANDSADSPSNKGDSA
-2079 QVEDGENI
+2079 
-2087 ALENGESKESDD
+2087 DD
-2099 IEVDQE
+2099 F
-2105 ENQEENEENRVTRAD
+2105 
-2120 LVSDF
+2120 S
-2125 TTSSNYSI
+2125 TSPNYSV

-2164 ALGILYDLLSPRHW
+2164 ALGILYDLLSRDHW
-2178 SEVSVKLTFFEKFLL
+2178 PEVTVKLTFFEKFLL
-2193 SNDLNSSNL
+2193 SNDLNSPNL

-2218 WKKSEWIVS
+2218 WKTPEWIIS
-2227 NLGYLQKLLE
+2227 NLSYLHKLLE
-2237 KCIKSDNHDIQEVL
+2237 KSVKSDNHDIQEVL

-2257 ILQAINDEKGTLTS
+2257 ILQAINS
-2271 VDDEE
+2271 QSDEE
-2276 DEVKDFISLLISTV
+2276 AGEDEAEEIKTFISLLSTTV
-2290 SEDLGDMPSVAAGV
+2290 SEDLGDTPSVAAGV

-2318 DSLLPLI
+2318 DSLLPMI
-2325 MRTFSKLCKDHITI
+2325 MRTFSKLCKDNITI
-2339 THQGSQSSSSPKDSS
+2339 THQGSQSSSKD
-2354 NSEFE
+2354 NSGTEYE
-2359 ARMTTKLLEK
+2359 AKMTTRLLEK

-2394 LIERSLDKATLEKII
+2394 LIERSLDKDTLEKII
-2409 KMVKSWVFSRTD
+2409 KIVKNWVFSRTD
-2421 LFPTTKEKAAILAKM
+2421 LFPTTKEKAAILSKM

-2442 GEPTLSKDF
+2442 GEPTLSKEF
-2451 YQIIVDIFEDDTF
+2451 YQIIVDIFEDEAF

-2494 ILNNSLEKDIS
+2494 ILNNSLEKDLN

-2527 QALQLLFGAFE
+2527 QALQLLYGS
-2538 FDRNIE
+2538 FDFDKKLVLIE
-2544 LLSDEYKL
+2544 EENRL
-2552 PPLESDRFK
+2552 PPLTSFPYAPR
-2561 FSPQENTAE
+2561 
-2570 DDKDG
+2570 
-2575 DAMDVDREE
+2575 DVDVEDKNE
-2584 KSTSTDD
+2584 SLED
-2591 LNSLISK
+2591 LIENHNK
-2598 HFMFLEKISSITA
+2598 FLNKISEVQA

-2625 SQSIHRVW
+2625 SETIHRSW
-2633 SIIFPIAFKSIP
+2633 YTIFPIAFSSIP

-2667 QADSRPNVIQSL
+2667 QIDNRPNVIQSL
-2679 LEGVARTNE
+2679 LEGISRCSQ

-2699 ASNFNAW
+2699 ASNFDAW
-2706 PQGIHILETIEKQS
+2706 SQGIHILENIEQQS

-2729 VTQDALAE
+2729 VTQDALAK

-2760 TIAALSFEQIGLWD
+2760 TITALSYEQIGIWD

-2795 ESEYALWEDHWILC
+2795 KSEYALWEDHWILC
-2809 AEKLQHWD
+2809 AEKLQQWD

-2863 RQVFETFLCLQGY
+2863 RQIFETFLCLQGF
-2876 GQEKETLH
+2876 GQEKETLE
-2884 DLSKLCD
+2884 DLSRLCD
-2891 EGIQLALRK
+2891 AGIQLALRK
-2900 WHGLPTRFNNAHIPL
+2900 WHGLPQRFYNAHIPL

-2929 QVYAL
+2929 QVYAS
-2934 LVTTNAENLD
+2934 LVTTNAQNLD
-2944 AKSQELKRVLQVW
+2944 VKSQELKRVLQVW
-2957 RERLPNIWDDINIW
+2957 RERLPNTWDDINIW

-2994 MLQQSNS
+2994 ILQQTNS

-3030 SMADVCINQLTKIYQ
+3030 GMSDVCINQLTKIYQ

-3069 NELNTGLDVIRNTNL
+3069 NELNTGLDVISNTNL

-3141 KEKPNDMVYANNAI
+3141 KENPSDMVYANNAI

-3177 LWLISLDDVSG
+3177 LWLISLDDSAG

-3208 FISQL
+3208 FIPQL
-3213 LTALSYSEA
+3213 LTSLSHKEA
-3222 RLVRQILIRIAKSY
+3222 RLARQVLIRIAKSF

-3257 FMDSRNSS
+3257 VLEI
-3265 NRANITAPQKQDVKS
+3265 NR
-3280 EEKTN
+3280 
-3285 ESIKSE
+3285 
-3291 STENAQNAS
+3291 QNAS
-3300 AGTTPNATLAKDGS
+3300 RANSQNSATASTSETAESAKTGE
-3314 PPSSSAPASSH
+3314 AS
-3325 QTNGSP
+3325 TNGE
-3331 AASGSPGTT
+3331 TDT
-3340 AAASGA
+3340 AIVEDGESKTDETSKDEAKSEPKAEPNEEK
-3346 QATPSAPDA
+3346 PSTESKTETAPE
-3355 RSSNPSTSKPTPVPT
+3355 SSKEDSKLSQPSTS
-3370 PAATSGGAATPGS
+3370 S
-3383 TTGVS
+3383 TTQPATGATES
-3388 GTNSTPGIKPQ
+3388 GSKTSPNSSSFSG
-3399 QTSANG
+3399 
-3405 AVRQSWEHVE
+3405 VRQSWEHVE

-3480 STEANITRFAETVLP
+3480 VTEANITRFAETVLP
-3495 KQIRSEFEKDLVIG
+3495 KQIRAEFEKDLVVS

-3556 EIEVPGQYLLNKDNN
+3556 DIEIPGQYLLNKDNN
-3571 AHFVKIE
+3571 SHFVKIE
-3578 RFLPTL
+3578 RFLPTI
-3584 DLVRGTN
+3584 DLARGTN
-3591 ACYKRLKIRGHDG
+3591 ACYKRLKIRGNDG

-3624 VFQLFRIFGDTL
+3624 LFQLFRVFGDTL
-3636 SRKVETRRR
+3636 SKKVETRRR

-3660 IRIINDDSK
+3660 IRIINDDSR
-3669 DITMQKVYEDFCKRN
+3669 DISMQKIYEDFCRRN
-3684 GKNRDEPFVYTV
+3684 GKNRDEPFIYTI

-3709 PDIMSIKVEIL
+3709 PDIMSIRVEIL

-3726 LVPSTILKNYFIE
+3726 LVPSTVMKNFFIDL
-3739 NYPQFEDFWLFRKQF
+3739 YPQFEDFWLFKKQF
-3754 TSQYASFIFSTYMM
+3754 TSQYASFIFTTYMM

-3776 KIHVN
+3776 KIHIN
-3781 KGSGSVWTSDM
+3781 RGSGNVWTSDM
-3792 LPCKIASKNASLDG
+3792 LPCKIGNKNASLDG
-3806 SRGGK
+3806 SQGGR
-3811 PAPLFYNAELVPF
+3811 PAPLFYNAEMVPF

-3830 QKLIGETGLEGILS
+3830 QKLIGETALEGILS
-3844 VYILAIG
+3844 VYVLVIA

-3869 RDEVISWSIQQD
+3869 RDEVISWCTQQE
-3881 PPRPIPQDSQ
+3881 PPRPVPQDNQ
-3891 LREIVRVNV
+3891 LREIVRINV
-3900 DLIIKRVLSMGHI
+3900 ELIIKRVLSMGHI
-3913 SSGPSTSTQ
+3913 SSGPGISTQ

-3928 AQAVNPRNLAAADTL
+3928 SQAVNPRNLAAADTL

>member
-1 MAYIA
+1 MSYTA

-16 DDTDYKNSHSV
+16 DKADYRTAHSV

-36 TFNGAADYEY
+36 TFNGAAEYEY
-46 FLKNLTPIF
+46 FLKNLVPIF
-55 IKKLKDVPVSF
+55 IRNLNEVPISF
-66 NSLSMEHK
+66 SSHSPEHK
-74 LRNSV
+74 LRNSI

-86 IMNETFQPYSEQI
+86 IMNETFQAFAEQI
-99 LETLTEILVE
+99 LDALTKILID

-120 IITSLHKTYK
+120 IITSLHKAYK
-130 ANLSEKVQPF
+130 TKLGEKVKPF
-140 VDIINEIYK
+140 VEIITQIYD
-149 NMPQTVKDVFEED
+149 NMPKTVQDIFSN
-162 KTKDKEAES
+162 S
-171 SPTAS
+171 SPTNSQNQIDNEDVAR
-176 ETNGGKKEMSPG
+176 EMSPP
-188 VVGAGSF
+188 SF
-195 NDDSAQQPKT
+195 SEESSSKT
-205 LARAMYSFKT
+205 LNRAMYSFKT

-229 YKNLVQ
+229 YKTLVS
-235 TSLPTFLPNIINI
+235 TSLPIFLPKIIS
-248 LTLQVEQQK
+248 LLELQVEQQK
-257 IFREEAEKEGKIT
+257 LYREEASKEGEIT
-270 TSISPQIKNR
+270 TSISPKITNR
-280 QAFSDLILGQVKAAS
+280 QAYSDFILGQVKAAS
-295 FLAYVFIRGYANQQL
+295 FLAYVFIRGYANQHLAQ
-310 GQEQS
+310 QS
-315 KIVPDVILRLLQDC
+315 KVVPEVILRLLQDC

-342 ATRHILSTPFRTQF
+342 ATRHILSTPFRSQF

-371 EGLTS
+371 DGLAS
-376 FETLRPLAYSTVA
+376 YETLRPLAYSTVA

-414 LKDDLLALTVQIMS
+414 LKDDSLALTVQIMS

-447 GRQLFMIII
+447 GRQLFMIIL
-456 DSYAKRFQSLNRK
+456 DSYAKRFESLNRK
-469 YDYTIR
+469 YDYIIS
-475 KHNEFEKKRAKK
+475 KHNEFEKKRAIK
-487 EIESKKAIQRY
+487 EADSKKAIERY
-498 SSRKVDQLEEAKEDT
+498 SSRKVFEILEVNNTIKPEPKE
-513 IEDDKLLEF
+513 
-522 DIKDSQSEQKA
+522 
-533 LEDLSIN
+533 
-540 DDHDDIEM
+540 DIEM
-548 KDVEKS
+548 IDEGEPSSHQNNDLSPEVVTPV
-554 DTTETKPGTSSSET
+554 DATKENDEVKKF
-568 IDIFNIEELS
+568 IDLFNIESFS
-578 PISSSPANINS
+578 PISSSQQNSNS
-589 DLLKDARY
+589 DLMKDARY

-624 VPTDP
+624 TQSDP
-629 KIAGQTVNYDKWN
+629 NKPGQQINYDKWN
-642 DSAKITSFEEV
+642 DSARIRSYEEV
-653 NILRNLFRGGISCLR
+653 NILRALFRGGISCLR
-668 FFSVSKSKPSIPTG
+668 FFSVTKPKPSVTQT
-682 KSFDFSTG
+682 KAFDFSTG

-717 PASFNEIVTYELPFM
+717 PASFNEIVSSELPLM

-744 LPQFFLASEITSAN
+744 LPQFFLASEVTSAN
-758 FSGILISFLKSKL
+758 FSSILISFLKSNL
-771 DELGRVEL
+771 DQLGKVEL
-779 IKSNILIRLFKL
+779 VKSNILIRLFKL

-804 SVILPHLN
+804 GVILPHLN

-852 EIMPILPVLLESLN
+852 EIMPILPVLLENLN

-871 SRRPYERDIYVELCL
+871 ARRVYERDIYVELCL

-898 LNHLTR
+898 LNFLTR

-909 LNGTQELVTQG
+909 LNGSQELVSQG

-940 EPVIDEVMAA
+940 EPVIDEIMAA

-981 NFKPCQSL
+981 HFKPCNNLVSQS
-989 VFLGELDQEVNAL
+989 ELNDDINAL
-1002 FTIHGLNGEIPV
+1002 FQIHGLNGQVPV
-1014 SITPGIRSAIDL
+1014 SITPGVQSAIKL
-1026 LEDPRLKIHYR
+1026 LEDPRLKVHYR
-1037 ISAFK
+1037 ISAFN
-1042 YLSGILKLF
+1042 YLISIFKLF
-1051 IDTTKPGSVDGQEYS
+1051 IDTSPIPENYAEYIGESVEFLRQE
-1066 KFLLRCIESLKSD
+1066 KIQ
-1079 VVSEGSEIEGGIELS
+1079 EGMQLEPSGIT
-1094 NSDIKDISKLDRQ
+1094 NVSKLDNQ
-1107 QKLFLRLLEILFF
+1107 QKLFTRLLEILYF
-1120 SISIPELKD
+1120 SISIPELK
-1129 EASELIDGITTH
+1129 EQASQMIDGITTH
-1141 FTLIYVGTSVI
+1141 FTLIYLGTSVVEKI
-1152 DRVKKERSFSV
+1152 KKERSFSV
-1163 NDKEGKCFIDE
+1163 NDNEGKAYINE
-1174 TTFLNAINYAL
+1174 TAFLNALNYSL
-1185 SFWDKDVRQ
+1185 SFWDKDVRN
-1194 KGIDLIKKIYETS
+1194 KGIETIKQIFSITS
-1207 VIIFGSDENAL
+1207 TLFGSDENAL
-1218 YSPIFR
+1218 HSPIFR
-1224 TMFYKFTHCCYNEY
+1224 AMFYRFTHCCYNEY

-1249 KTLFEELRIPPS
+1249 KTLFEDINIPPK

-1271 RSVFFILRDT
+1271 RSIFFILRDT
-1281 PETAPYE
+1281 PETAPFE
-1288 VRELA
+1288 VRDIAKNLA
-1293 KDLVIKILQEC
+1293 LKLLHDC
-1304 NEKLTKETILEK
+1304 NVGLTKTVILEK
-1316 PFQTLI
+1316 PFQTLV
-1322 GALVYDLASA
+1322 GALIYDLASA

-1340 QKSLKVLSDTTDV
+1340 QASLKVLSEATSV
-1353 PIATIMGPCKLLL
+1353 PIATIMGPCKHLL

-1386 IDAITFCLGLDN
+1386 IDAITFCLDLPD

-1403 NDELNRLLLE
+1403 NEELNRLLLE

-1431 HEYRTAKQL
+1431 YEYRTSKQL

-1448 KLLSLALTKP
+1448 KVLSLALTKP

-1486 IIHAAHLGLKSSL
+1486 IINAAHLGLKSSL

-1522 DHKKLTISGLE
+1522 DHKKLTVSGLE

-1560 WAQINTLRQIALQD
+1560 WAQINTLRQIAGQD

-1594 PAKAYTFMEEII
+1594 PPKAYTFMEEII
-1606 GTLQYLEG
+1606 NTLQYLEG
-1614 HLDRHQNSPFRIP
+1614 HLDRHQNSPFRLP
-1627 VAKFLNRFP
+1627 VSKFLNRFA
-1636 ENCIDYFT
+1636 ENCIEYYT
-1644 QNFKNRKLG
+1644 TNFKNRKLG
-1653 SMLASFAGMKDCEK
+1653 NMLASIAGMEGCSNIRKVAREK
-1667 IRNVAKERIQAIY
+1667 INDICLEVEN
-1680 EDVVGETD
+1680 ETVD
-1688 PEVKVVKFANLVDLL
+1688 DVKVVKFANIIDIL
-1703 ESITTRDEDWFNSL
+1703 EAITKYDNDWPADSQ
-1717 KELLLS
+1717 KELLLKLS
-1723 VLKMIEQI
+1723 QI
-1731 VELKYNS
+1731 VESIVEIKSNAPLT
-1738 ALISAA
+1738 SAA
-1744 HFQADQSISKFLNI
+1744 HFQADQAMDKFQTILVKFLEGNKEEVDMVFT
-1758 IVNYLILNPS
+1758 IVDRQSHLN
-1768 ESSMT
+1768 
-1773 FSTIE
+1773 
-1778 MLCSLKIKLPSE
+1778 LKVADQ
-1790 LEDFIF
+1790 LEDYLF
-1796 KHIVCSDDISHRE
+1796 KSVVCSDDTKFRE
-1809 LYLNNS
+1809 KYLNKCIDFVSDPDSKLKSKIFFLKKVFNS
-1815 IDFITTDEKASLK
+1815 I
-1828 TKIMCLKKI
+1828 I
-1837 INSILLFEILKNGN
+1837 IYEAETVGKVDAFFETSP
-1851 ADVFFKNDE
+1851 E
-1860 WLNKVCNNIWRSTN
+1860 WLQKICDNIWKSTN

-1880 TSGTMDTYRF
+1880 TSGNLDTYRYA
-1890 ELLEMTSIL
+1890 LLEVTSIL
-1899 LKWCT
+1899 LKWAPMFI
-1904 SSVSNY
+1904 SDL

-1928 TKQVAYVTTAF
+1928 TKQVAYVTTSY
-1939 FISAFE
+1939 FISSYE
-1945 IPAKLATQVFVAL
+1945 TPAKLATQVFVAL
-1958 LRTHQTDSRHLVRQA
+1958 LRTHQTDSRHLARQA

-1979 VMSERMNDVEAP
+1979 VMSKRMVDVDSP
-1991 LSWLKWP
+1991 DSWLKWP

-2011 VLNVYQF
+2011 VLNVYQY
-2018 IVHHPD
+2018 IVQHPD
-2024 LFFVA
+2024 LFYVA
-2029 REHFVSNII
+2029 REHFIPNII

-2044 TILANPALENQVLA
+2044 TILANPAIENQVLA
-2058 IELSELILKWET
+2058 IELAELILKWET
-2070 KGAKEKQEK
+2070 KSTGF
-2079 QVEDGENI
+2079 VTEDATIED
-2087 ALENGESKESDD
+2087 SKTSD
-2099 IEVDQE
+2099 
-2105 ENQEENEENRVTRAD
+2105 
-2120 LVSDF
+2120 SDF
-2125 TTSSNYSI
+2125 TTSPSYSI

-2164 ALGILYDLLSPRHW
+2164 ALGILYDLLSPDHW
-2178 SEVSVKLTFFEKFLL
+2178 SEVSVKLSFFEKFLL

-2218 WKKSEWIVS
+2218 WKKPEWIVS
-2227 NLGYLQKLLE
+2227 NLSYVHKLLE

-2257 ILQAINDEKGTLTS
+2257 ILQAINEQRQGLEE
-2271 VDDEE
+2271 DEE
-2276 DEVKDFISLLISTV
+2276 DDVKGFIALLSTTV
-2290 SEDLGDMPSVAAGV
+2290 SDDLGDMPSVAAGV
-2304 TLSWTLANYRPSTL
+2304 TLSWTLANYRPTIL

-2339 THQGSQSSSSPKDSS
+2339 THQGSQSTSKDSS
-2354 NSEFE
+2354 NSEYE
-2359 ARMTTKLLEK
+2359 AKMTTKLLEK

-2394 LIERSLDKATLEKII
+2394 LIERSLDKETLEKII
-2409 KMVKSWVFSRTD
+2409 VIVKNWVFSRTD
-2421 LFPTTKEKAAILAKM
+2421 LFPTTKEKAAILSKM

-2442 GEPTLSKDF
+2442 GEPTLSKEF

-2479 GTRSADVSI
+2479 GTRSADVAI

-2527 QALQLLFGAFE
+2527 QALQLLYGSFNLE
-2538 FDRNIE
+2538 KKIE
-2544 LLSDEYKL
+2544 LVDSEYKL
-2552 PPLESDRFK
+2552 QPLTTLEFPSKDK
-2561 FSPQENTAE
+2561 MEIDTENPNLDELLLKHTA
-2570 DDKDG
+2570 
-2575 DAMDVDREE
+2575 
-2584 KSTSTDD
+2584 
-2591 LNSLISK
+2591 
-2598 HFMFLEKISSITA
+2598 FLEEIRVVKA
-2611 GEILEP
+2611 GDILEP

-2625 SQSIHRVW
+2625 SETVHRAW
-2633 SIIFPIAFKSIP
+2633 ATIFPVAFSSIP
-2645 RSEHLDFTRFLVILL
+2645 RVEHLDFTRFLVILL

-2667 QADSRPNVIQSL
+2667 QIDSRPNVIQSL
-2679 LEGVARTNE
+2679 LEGIARCDD
-2688 LQLPPFAIECL
+2688 LQLPPFAVECL
-2699 ASNFNAW
+2699 ASNFNSW
-2706 PQGIHILETIEKQS
+2706 SQGIHILENIEEQS

-2729 VTQDALAE
+2729 ITQDALAK

-2760 TIAALSFEQIGLWD
+2760 TISALSYEQIGLWD

-2817 ILTELAKHEGFS
+2817 ILTDLARHEGFS

-2836 WRVADWNTDR
+2836 WRVADWYNDR
-2846 ETLDQTVKSVMD
+2846 ETLDQTVKNVMD

-2863 RQVFETFLCLQGY
+2863 RQVFETFLCLQGF
-2876 GQEKETLH
+2876 GQEKETLQ
-2884 DLSKLCD
+2884 DLSRLCD

-2900 WHGLPTRFNNAHIPL
+2900 WHGLPQRFNNAHIPL

-2929 QVYAL
+2929 QVYAS
-2934 LVTTNAENLD
+2934 LVTTNAQNLD
-2944 AKSQELKRVLQVW
+2944 VKSQELKRVLQVW
-2957 RERLPNIWDDINIW
+2957 RERLPNTSDDINIW

-2994 MLQQSNS
+2994 ILQQSNS

-3030 SMADVCINQLTKIYQ
+3030 NMSEVCIKELTRIYQ

-3064 HYQNP
+3064 HYQNQ
-3069 NELNTGLDVIRNTNL
+3069 NELNTGLDVISNTNL

-3102 LNKLNQKDEANKAFA
+3102 LNKLNQMDEANKAFA

-3141 KEKPNDMVYANNAI
+3141 KENPNDMVYANNAI

-3177 LWLISLDDVSG
+3177 LWLISLDDASG
-3188 TLAQAFDN
+3188 TLAQAFEN

-3208 FISQL
+3208 FIPQL
-3213 LTALSYSEA
+3213 LTSLSHKEA
-3222 RLVRQILIRIAKSY
+3222 RLARQVLVRIAKSY

-3251 AAKQRQ
+3251 AAQQRQ
-3257 FMDSRNSS
+3257 AIEVARQEAAHLGSRN
-3265 NRANITAPQKQDVKS
+3265 
-3280 EEKTN
+3280 
-3285 ESIKSE
+3285 
-3291 STENAQNAS
+3291 
-3300 AGTTPNATLAKDGS
+3300 
-3314 PPSSSAPASSH
+3314 
-3325 QTNGSP
+3325 
-3331 AASGSPGTT
+3331 
-3340 AAASGA
+3340 
-3346 QATPSAPDA
+3346 
-3355 RSSNPSTSKPTPVPT
+3355 KPTPTPSGDSAENEETSPADKIDANGEPT
-3370 PAATSGGAATPGS
+3370 SATPGA
-3383 TTGVS
+3383 TGDKNEQ
-3388 GTNSTPGIKPQ
+3388 NSTSQPAKQSIPN
-3399 QTSANG
+3399 SL
-3405 AVRQSWEHVE
+3405 RQSLEHVD

-3480 STEANITRFAETVLP
+3480 ITEANITRFAETVLP
-3495 KQIRSEFEKDLVIG
+3495 KQIRAEFEKDLVIG

-3514 TYIIKLRKWRDRLED
+3514 TYIIKLRRWRDRLED

-3556 EIEVPGQYLLNKDNN
+3556 DIEVPGQYFLNKDSNS
-3571 AHFVKIE
+3571 HFIKIE
-3578 RFLPTL
+3578 RFLPTI
-3584 DLVRGTN
+3584 DLARGTN
-3591 ACYKRLKIRGHDG
+3591 ACYKRIRIRGHDG
-3604 SLHAF
+3604 SLHTF

-3624 VFQLFRIFGDTL
+3624 IFQLFRIFNDTI

-3660 IRIINDDSK
+3660 IRIINDDSR
-3669 DITMQKVYEDFCKRN
+3669 DITMQKIYEDFCRRN
-3684 GKNRDEPFVYTV
+3684 NKSRDEPFMYTI
-3696 EKLRAAFDPRLPK
+3696 EKLRAAFDQRLPK
-3709 PDIMSIKVEIL
+3709 PDIMSIRVEIL
-3720 SAIQSL
+3720 SAIQTL
-3726 LVPSTILKNYFIE
+3726 LVPSTVLKNYFIE
-3739 NYPQFEDFWLFRKQF
+3739 LFPQFEDFWLFRKQF
-3754 TSQYASFIFSTYMM
+3754 TSQYASFAFTTYMM

-3781 KGSGSVWTSDM
+3781 KGSGNVWTSDM
-3792 LPCKIASKNASLDG
+3792 LPCKIASKSALIDNPQG
-3806 SRGGK
+3806 R
-3811 PAPLFYNAELVPF
+3811 PAPLFYNAEMVPF

-3830 QKLIGETGLEGILS
+3830 QKLIGETSLEGVLS
-3844 VYILAIG
+3844 VYILCIA

-3869 RDEVISWSIQQD
+3869 RDEVISWCSQQD
-3881 PPRPIPQDSQ
+3881 PPRAIPQDKQ
-3891 LREIVRVNV
+3891 LREIVRINV
-3900 DLIIKRVLSMGHI
+3900 ELIIKRVVSMGHI
-3913 SSGPSTSTQ
+3913 SSGPAVATQ

-3928 AQAVNPRNLAAADTL
+3928 SQAVNPRNLAAADTL

>member
-1 MAYIA
+1 MSYTE

-16 DDTDYKNSHSV
+16 DDNADYKAEHSV

-36 TFNGAADYEY
+36 TFNGAAEYKY
-46 FLKNLTPIF
+46 FLSNLIPVF
-55 IKKLKDVPVSF
+55 MKKLEEVPIAF
-66 NSLSMEHK
+66 NNQSPEHK
-74 LRNSV
+74 LRNSI
-79 LEIIHRS
+79 LEILHRS

-99 LETLTEILVE
+99 LDGLTKILVD
-109 ENEDNGVLCMK
+109 ENEDNGMLCMK
-120 IITSLHKTYK
+120 IITSLHKAYK
-130 ANLSEKVQPF
+130 NNLSEKVQPF
-140 VDIINEIYK
+140 VDIINQIYD
-149 NMPQTVKDVFEED
+149 NMDQTVKDVFDKDQDNDEKPLPSLEEI
-162 KTKDKEAES
+162 
-171 SPTAS
+171 
-176 ETNGGKKEMSPG
+176 GGRDMSPPPF
-188 VVGAGSF
+188 SEDTSSK
-195 NDDSAQQPKT
+195 NLNK
-205 LARAMYSFKT
+205 AMFSFKT

-229 YKNLVQ
+229 YKSLVQ
-235 TSLPTFLPNIINI
+235 TSLPNFLPKIIKI
-248 LTLQVEQQK
+248 LTLQVEDQK
-257 IFREEAEKEGKIT
+257 KYREETLKDHKAV
-270 TSISPQIKNR
+270 TSISPKIKNR

-295 FLAYVFIRGYANQQL
+295 FLAYVFIRGYANQHLPTDQA
-310 GQEQS
+310 
-315 KIVPDVILRLLQDC
+315 KVVPDVILRLLQDC

-342 ATRHILSTPFRTQF
+342 ATRHILSTPFRTHF

-371 EGLTS
+371 DGLTS

-400 PKQIWSTVRIYCDL
+400 PQQIWSTVRIYCDL
-414 LKDDLLALTVQIMS
+414 LKDDTLALTVQIMS
-428 AKLLLNLVERI
+428 AKLLLNLVERV

-447 GRQLFMIII
+447 GRQLFMIIV

-469 YDYTIR
+469 YDYIIR
-475 KHNEFEKKRAKK
+475 KHKEFEKKRAAK
-487 EIESKKAIQRY
+487 EQESKAAIDRY
-498 SSRKVDQLEEAKEDT
+498 SSRTLKRSISILVDDV
-513 IEDDKLLEF
+513 
-522 DIKDSQSEQKA
+522 
-533 LEDLSIN
+533 
-540 DDHDDIEM
+540 EM
-548 KDVEKS
+548 KDAEQQPEEEEVSNSNGNGNGNGFHANGSSLDEIAIRDEGESPPTSDDAKS
-554 DTTETKPGTSSSET
+554 EDSEPIP
-568 IDIFNIEELS
+568 IDLFNIEEYS
-578 PISSSPANINS
+578 PVASPASSNNS

-624 VPTDP
+624 TPTD
-629 KIAGQTVNYDKWN
+629 KQAGQFVNYDKWN
-642 DSAKITSFEEV
+642 DSAKIISYEEA

-668 FFSVSKSKPSIPTG
+668 FFSVTKPKTTAA
-682 KSFDFSTG
+682 KAKAFDFSTG

-717 PASFNEIVTYELPFM
+717 PSSFNEIVGFELPFL

-771 DELGRVEL
+771 DQLGKVEL
-779 IKSNILIRLFKL
+779 VKSNILIRLFKL

-817 SLKLATKAE
+817 SLKLSTKAE
-826 EPIVYSYLVRILFR
+826 EPIVYSYLIRILFR

-898 LNHLTR
+898 LNYLTR

-909 LNGTQELVTQG
+909 LNGSQELVSQG

-940 EPVIDEVMAA
+940 EPVIDEIMAA

-981 NFKPCQSL
+981 NFKPCNKLVTQS
-989 VFLGELDQEVNAL
+989 ELDQEIKAL
-1002 FTIHGLNGEIPV
+1002 FTIHGLNGEVPV
-1014 SITPGIRSAIDL
+1014 SITPGVQSAINL
-1026 LEDPRLKIHYR
+1026 LEDPRLKMHYR

-1051 IDTTKPGSVDGQEYS
+1051 IDTTPIPNDYS
-1066 KFLLRCIESLKSD
+1066 AYVKDCVEKLKADRIEED
-1079 VVSEGSEIEGGIELS
+1079 IELPES
-1094 NSDIKDISKLDRQ
+1094 QIKDVGKLDRQ
-1107 QKLFLRLLEILFF
+1107 QKFFERLLETLFF
-1120 SISIPELKD
+1120 SVSIPELKD
-1129 EASELIDGITTH
+1129 EASELLDGITNH
-1141 FTLIYVGTSVI
+1141 FTFIYLSSSIIGK
-1152 DRVKKERSFSV
+1152 VKKERAFSV
-1163 NDKEGKCFIDE
+1163 NDNEGKAYIGE
-1174 TTFLNAINYAL
+1174 TAYLNALNYAL
-1185 SFWDKDVRQ
+1185 SFWDKEVRN
-1194 KGIDLIKKIYETS
+1194 KGIEAIQNIYKIS
-1207 VIIFGSDENAL
+1207 VIIFGSDDNAL
-1218 YSPIFR
+1218 YSPLFR
-1224 TMFYKFTHCCYNEY
+1224 SMFYKFTHCCYNEF

-1249 KTLFEELRIPPS
+1249 KTMFEDLGIPSS

-1271 RSVFFILRDT
+1271 RAIFFVIRDT
-1281 PETAPYE
+1281 PETAPFE
-1288 VRELA
+1288 VRDLA
-1293 KDLVIKILQEC
+1293 QKLVVKILGEC
-1304 NEKLTKETILEK
+1304 NVSVTKEAILEK
-1316 PFQTLI
+1316 PFQTLV

-1340 QKSLKVLSDTTDV
+1340 QKSLKVLSETTSV
-1353 PIATIMGPCKLLL
+1353 SIATIMGPCKQLL

-1386 IDAITFCLGLDN
+1386 IDAITFCLNLDD

-1431 HEYRTAKQL
+1431 YEHRTSKQL

-1448 KLLSLALTKP
+1448 KLLRFALTKP

-1486 IIHAAHLGLKSSL
+1486 IINAAHLGLKSSL

-1522 DHKKLTISGLE
+1522 DHKKLTVPGLE

-1560 WAQINTLRQIALQD
+1560 WAQINSLRQIAGLD

-1614 HLDRHQNSPFRIP
+1614 HLDRHQSSPFRLP
-1627 VAKFLNRFP
+1627 VSKFLNRFA
-1636 ENCIDYFT
+1636 ENALEYYM
-1644 QNFKNRKLG
+1644 NNYKNRKLG
-1653 SMLASFAGMKDCEK
+1653 NMLAHFAGMKDCSK
-1667 IRNVAKERIQAIY
+1667 IREVAREKFPTIL
-1680 EDVVGETD
+1680 EDVQNE
-1688 PEVKVVKFANLVDLL
+1688 ESHEIKVIKFANTIDLL
-1703 ESITTRDEDWFNSL
+1703 YSISEYDEEWFDQQKDTL
-1717 KELLLS
+1717 VLLS
-1723 VLKMIEQI
+1723 DVVKTITNGKTQAVL
-1731 VELKYNS
+1731 VS
-1738 ALISAA
+1738 SS
-1744 HFQADQSISKFLNI
+1744 HFQEDQAVAKLQVI
-1758 IVNYLILNPS
+1758 IVKYLERNPN
-1768 ESSMT
+1768 EIDLV
-1773 FSTIE
+1773 FGVINR
-1778 MLCSLKIKLPSE
+1778 LAKLKLKLPSV
-1790 LEDFIF
+1790 LEDYIF
-1796 KHIVCSDDISHRE
+1796 DYVVKSSSVELRE
-1809 LYLNNS
+1809 NYLS
-1815 IDFITTDEKASLK
+1815 KCIDFISSPDSNLKA
-1828 TKIMCLKKI
+1828 KILVLKKI
-1837 INSILLFEILKNGN
+1837 FNSIILYEAETKGN
-1851 ADVFFKNDE
+1851 LKAFLDDKTPE
-1860 WLNKVCNNIWRSTN
+1860 WLNKVCNEIWKSTN
-1874 DIITDH
+1874 DLITDH
-1880 TSGTMDTYRF
+1880 TSGKMDSYRY
-1890 ELLEMTSIL
+1890 ELLDLTAIF
-1899 LKWCT
+1899 LKWAPA
-1904 SSVSNY
+1904 SVAEF
-1910 RKDIIKFSWNYI
+1910 RKDIVKFSWNYI

-1928 TKQVAYVTTAF
+1928 TKQVAYVTTAY
-1939 FISAFE
+1939 FIAE
-1945 IPAKLATQVFVAL
+1945 YETPAKLATQVFVAL
-1958 LRTHQTDSRHLVRQA
+1958 LRTHQIDSRHLVRKA

-1979 VMSERMNDVEAP
+1979 VMPDRMKDQNSA

-2011 VLNVYQF
+2011 VLNIYQF

-2029 REHFVSNII
+2029 REHFISNII

-2044 TILANPALENQVLA
+2044 TILANPAIENQILA
-2058 IELSELILKWET
+2058 IELAELILKWEN
-2070 KGAKEKQEK
+2070 KAKASQSS
-2079 QVEDGENI
+2079 ENEMEI
-2087 ALENGESKESDD
+2087 EATETESKGD
-2099 IEVDQE
+2099 IS
-2105 ENQEENEENRVTRAD
+2105 N
-2120 LVSDF
+2120 DF
-2125 TTSSNYSI
+2125 STSPNYSV

-2164 ALGILYDLLSPRHW
+2164 ALGILYDLLSRDHW
-2178 SEVSVKLTFFEKFLL
+2178 PEVTVKLTFFEKFLL
-2193 SNDLNSSNL
+2193 SNDLNSPNL

-2218 WKKSEWIVS
+2218 WKTPEWIIS
-2227 NLGYLQKLLE
+2227 NLAYLHKLLE
-2237 KCIKSDNHDIQEVL
+2237 KSVKSDNHDIQEVL

-2257 ILQAINDEKGTLTS
+2257 ILQAINS
-2271 VDDEE
+2271 QSDEE
-2276 DEVKDFISLLISTV
+2276 AGEDEAEEIKAFISLLSTTV
-2290 SEDLGDMPSVAAGV
+2290 SEDLGDTPSVAAGV

-2318 DSLLPLI
+2318 DSLLHLI
-2325 MRTFSKLCKDHITI
+2325 MRTFSKLCKDNITI
-2339 THQGSQSSSSPKDSS
+2339 THQGSQSSSKD
-2354 NSEFE
+2354 NSGTEYE
-2359 ARMTTKLLEK
+2359 AKMTTRLLEK

-2394 LIERSLDKATLEKII
+2394 LIERSLDKDTLEKII
-2409 KMVKSWVFSRTD
+2409 KIVKSWVFSRTD
-2421 LFPTTKEKAAILAKM
+2421 LFPTTKEKAAILSKM

-2442 GEPTLSKDF
+2442 GEPTLSKEF
-2451 YQIIVDIFEDDTF
+2451 YQIIVDIFEDDAF

-2494 ILNNSLEKDIS
+2494 ILNNSLEKDLN

-2527 QALQLLFGAFE
+2527 QALQLLYGS
-2538 FDRNIE
+2538 FDFDKKLVLIE
-2544 LLSDEYKL
+2544 EENRL
-2552 PPLESDRFK
+2552 PPLTAFPY
-2561 FSPQENTAE
+2561 SPRDVDL
-2570 DDKDG
+2570 DDKNESL
-2575 DAMDVDREE
+2575 EE
-2584 KSTSTDD
+2584 
-2591 LNSLISK
+2591 LIENHNK
-2598 HFMFLEKISSITA
+2598 FLSKISEVQA
-2611 GEILEP
+2611 REILEP

-2625 SQSIHRVW
+2625 SETIHRAW
-2633 SIIFPIAFKSIP
+2633 YTIFPIAFSSIP
-2645 RSEHLDFTRFLVILL
+2645 RSEHLDFTRLLVILL

-2667 QADSRPNVIQSL
+2667 QIDNRPNVIQSL
-2679 LEGVARTNE
+2679 LEGISRCSQ

-2699 ASNFNAW
+2699 ASNFDAW
-2706 PQGIHILETIEKQS
+2706 SQGIHILENIERQS

-2729 VTQDALAE
+2729 VTQDALTK

-2760 TIAALSFEQIGLWD
+2760 TITALSYEQIGIWD

-2795 ESEYALWEDHWILC
+2795 KSEYALWEDHWILC
-2809 AEKLQHWD
+2809 AEKLQQWD

-2863 RQVFETFLCLQGY
+2863 RQIFETFLCLQGF
-2876 GQEKETLH
+2876 GQEKETLE
-2884 DLSKLCD
+2884 DLSRLCD
-2891 EGIQLALRK
+2891 AGIQLALRK
-2900 WHGLPTRFNNAHIPL
+2900 WHGLPQRFYNAHIPL

-2929 QVYAL
+2929 QVYAS
-2934 LVTTNAENLD
+2934 LVTTNAQNLD
-2944 AKSQELKRVLQVW
+2944 VKSQELKRVLQVW
-2957 RERLPNIWDDINIW
+2957 RERLPNTWDDINIW

-2994 MLQQSNS
+2994 ILQQTNS

-3030 SMADVCINQLTKIYQ
+3030 GMSDVCINQLTKIYQ

-3069 NELNTGLDVIRNTNL
+3069 NELNTGLDVISNTNL

-3102 LNKLNQKDEANKAFA
+3102 LNKLNQRDEANKAFA

-3141 KEKPNDMVYANNAI
+3141 KENPSDMVYANNAI

-3177 LWLISLDDVSG
+3177 LWLISLDDSAG

-3208 FISQL
+3208 FIPQL
-3213 LTALSYSEA
+3213 LTSLSHKEA
-3222 RLVRQILIRIAKSY
+3222 RLARQVLIRIAKSF

-3257 FMDSRNSS
+3257 FLEL
-3265 NRANITAPQKQDVKS
+3265 NR
-3280 EEKTN
+3280 
-3285 ESIKSE
+3285 
-3291 STENAQNAS
+3291 QNAS
-3300 AGTTPNATLAKDGS
+3300 RSSGSTGSSGENVKSTEASTETASTGDSESKKDE
-3314 PPSSSAPASSH
+3314 SS
-3325 QTNGSP
+3325 TNGTKPEVKPETSEDG
-3331 AASGSPGTT
+3331 AASGTKSETT
-3340 AAASGA
+3340 AEASKEDSKLS
-3346 QATPSAPDA
+3346 Q
-3355 RSSNPSTSKPTPVPT
+3355 PST
-3370 PAATSGGAATPGS
+3370 
-3383 TTGVS
+3383 
-3388 GTNSTPGIKPQ
+3388 
-3399 QTSANG
+3399 TSAADTG
-3405 AVRQSWEHVE
+3405 SKAGSSAARQSWEHVE

-3480 STEANITRFAETVLP
+3480 VTEANITRFAETVLP
-3495 KQIRSEFEKDLVIG
+3495 KQIRAEFEKDLVVS

-3556 EIEVPGQYLLNKDNN
+3556 DIEIPGQYLLNKDNN
-3571 AHFVKIE
+3571 SHFVKIE
-3578 RFLPTL
+3578 RFLPTI
-3584 DLVRGTN
+3584 DLARGTN
-3591 ACYKRLKIRGHDG
+3591 ACYKRLKIRGNDG

-3624 VFQLFRIFGDTL
+3624 LFQLFRIFGDTL
-3636 SRKVETRRR
+3636 SKKVETRRR

-3660 IRIINDDSK
+3660 IRIINDDSR
-3669 DITMQKVYEDFCKRN
+3669 DISMQKVYEDFCRRN
-3684 GKNRDEPFVYTV
+3684 GKNRDEPFIYTI

-3709 PDIMSIKVEIL
+3709 PDIMSIRVEIL

-3726 LVPSTILKNYFIE
+3726 LVPSTVMKNFFIDL
-3739 NYPQFEDFWLFRKQF
+3739 YPQFEDFWLFKKQF
-3754 TSQYASFIFSTYMM
+3754 TSQYASFIFTTYMM

-3776 KIHVN
+3776 KIHIN
-3781 KGSGSVWTSDM
+3781 RGSGDVWTSDM
-3792 LPCKIASKNASLDG
+3792 LPCKIGNKNASLDG
-3806 SRGGK
+3806 SQGGR
-3811 PAPLFYNAELVPF
+3811 PAPLFYNAEMVPF

-3830 QKLIGETGLEGILS
+3830 QKLIGETALEGVLS
-3844 VYILAIG
+3844 VYVLVIA

-3869 RDEVISWSIQQD
+3869 RDEVISWCTQQE
-3881 PPRPIPQDSQ
+3881 PPRPVPQDNQ

-3900 DLIIKRVLSMGHI
+3900 ELIIKRVLSMGHI
-3913 SSGPSTSTQ
+3913 SSGPSISTQ
-3922 NVLELI
+3922 NVLDLI
-3928 AQAVNPRNLAAADTL
+3928 SQAVNPRNLAAADTL

>member
-1 MAYIA
+1 
-6 QLDTFVSRLN
+6 
-16 DDTDYKNSHSV
+16 
-27 LSELLDMIE
+27 
-36 TFNGAADYEY
+36 
-46 FLKNLTPIF
+46 
-55 IKKLKDVPVSF
+55 
-66 NSLSMEHK
+66 
-74 LRNSV
+74 
-79 LEIIHRS
+79 
-86 IMNETFQPYSEQI
+86 
-99 LETLTEILVE
+99 
-109 ENEDNGVLCMK
+109 
-120 IITSLHKTYK
+120 
-130 ANLSEKVQPF
+130 
-140 VDIINEIYK
+140 
-149 NMPQTVKDVFEED
+149 
-162 KTKDKEAES
+162 
-171 SPTAS
+171 
-176 ETNGGKKEMSPG
+176 
-188 VVGAGSF
+188 
-195 NDDSAQQPKT
+195 
-205 LARAMYSFKT
+205 
-215 LAECPITMV
+215 
-224 SLYSS
+224 
-229 YKNLVQ
+229 
-235 TSLPTFLPNIINI
+235 
-248 LTLQVEQQK
+248 
-257 IFREEAEKEGKIT
+257 
-270 TSISPQIKNR
+270 
-280 QAFSDLILGQVKAAS
+280 
-295 FLAYVFIRGYANQQL
+295 
-310 GQEQS
+310 
-315 KIVPDVILRLLQDC
+315 
-329 PAELS
+329 
-334 VARKELLH
+334 
-342 ATRHILSTPFRTQF
+342 
-356 IPKIELLFDEKILIG
+356 
-371 EGLTS
+371 
-376 FETLRPLAYSTVA
+376 
-389 DFIHNVRNELT
+389 
-400 PKQIWSTVRIYCDL
+400 
-414 LKDDLLALTVQIMS
+414 
-428 AKLLLNLVERI
+428 
-439 MKLPNKLE
+439 
-447 GRQLFMIII
+447 
-456 DSYAKRFQSLNRK
+456 
-469 YDYTIR
+469 
-475 KHNEFEKKRAKK
+475 
-487 EIESKKAIQRY
+487 
-498 SSRKVDQLEEAKEDT
+498 
-513 IEDDKLLEF
+513 
-522 DIKDSQSEQKA
+522 
-533 LEDLSIN
+533 
-540 DDHDDIEM
+540 
-548 KDVEKS
+548 
-554 DTTETKPGTSSSET
+554 
-568 IDIFNIEELS
+568 
-578 PISSSPANINS
+578 
-589 DLLKDARY
+589 
-597 LFRTLMT
+597 
-604 FLKSVIFGLKN
+604 
-615 CNPPVPPQP
+615 
-624 VPTDP
+624 
-629 KIAGQTVNYDKWN
+629 
-642 DSAKITSFEEV
+642 
-653 NILRNLFRGGISCLR
+653 
-668 FFSVSKSKPSIPTG
+668 
-682 KSFDFSTG
+682 
-690 GPNLPIT
+690 
-697 SSKEE
+697 
-702 KDLME
+702 ME

-717 PASFNEIVTYELPFM
+717 PASFNEIVNFELPFM
-732 FESML
+732 FDSML

-771 DELGRVEL
+771 DQLDKVEL
-779 IKSNILIRLFKL
+779 AKSNILIRLFKL

-804 SVILPHLN
+804 GVILPHLN

-898 LNHLTR
+898 LNYLTR

-909 LNGTQELVTQG
+909 LNGSQELVSQG

-929 NLTAEYFDPMI
+929 NLTAEYFDPII
-940 EPVIDEVMAA
+940 EPVIDEIMAA

-981 NFKPCQSL
+981 NFKPCNSLITQS
-989 VFLGELDQEVNAL
+989 ELDQEIKAL
-1002 FTIHGLNGEIPV
+1002 FKIYGLKGEVPV
-1014 SITPGIRSAIDL
+1014 SITPGVESAIKL
-1026 LEDPRLKIHYR
+1026 LEDPRLKVHYR

-1051 IDTTKPGSVDGQEYS
+1051 IDTTPIPEDYS
-1066 KFLLRCIESLKSD
+1066 MY
-1079 VVSEGSEIEGGIELS
+1079 VSECVENLKLEKIEQTMELEES
-1094 NSDIKDISKLDRQ
+1094 GIKDGAKLDRH
-1107 QKLFLRLLEILFF
+1107 QKLFSRLLEILFF
-1120 SISIPELKD
+1120 SVSIPDLKE
-1129 EASELIDGITTH
+1129 EASELIDGLTTH
-1141 FTLIYVGTSVI
+1141 FTLIYLGTSVI
-1152 DRVKKERSFSV
+1152 DKVKKERAFSV
-1163 NDKEGKCFIDE
+1163 NDNEGKAYINE
-1174 TTFLNAINYAL
+1174 TAFLNALNYAL
-1185 SFWDKDVRQ
+1185 SFWDKDVRK
-1194 KGIDLIKKIYETS
+1194 KGIEAIKNIYTTT
-1207 VIIFGSDENAL
+1207 VTIFGSDENAL
-1218 YSPIFR
+1218 CSPIFR
-1224 TMFYKFTHCCYNEY
+1224 SMFYRFTHCCYNEF
-1238 YHTKLGGILGL
+1238 YHAKLGGILGL
-1249 KTLFEELRIPPS
+1249 RTMFEDLGIPAK

-1271 RSVFFILRDT
+1271 RSIFFILRDT
-1281 PETAPYE
+1281 PETASYE
-1288 VRELA
+1288 VHDLA
-1293 KDLVIKILQEC
+1293 KNLVLKLLHDC
-1304 NEKLTKETILEK
+1304 NVDVPKETILEK
-1316 PFQTLI
+1316 PFQTLV

-1340 QKSLKVLSDTTDV
+1340 QSSLKVLSETTSV
-1353 PIATIMGPCKLLL
+1353 SIASIMGPCKQLL

-1386 IDAITFCLGLDN
+1386 IDAITFCLGLDD

-1431 HEYRTAKQL
+1431 YEYRTSKQL
-1440 IELRVVCI
+1440 IELRVVSI

-1486 IIHAAHLGLKSSL
+1486 IINAAHLGLKSSL

-1522 DHKKLTISGLE
+1522 DHKKLTVSGLE

-1560 WAQINTLRQIALQD
+1560 WAQINTLRQLAGQD

-1580 VQIVMAILNIFHLL
+1580 VQIVIAILNIFHLL

-1606 GTLQYLEG
+1606 STLQYLEG
-1614 HLDRHQNSPFRIP
+1614 HLDRHQISPFRIP
-1627 VAKFLNRFP
+1627 VSKFLNRFS
-1636 ENCIDYFT
+1636 ENCLEYYM
-1644 QNFKNRKLG
+1644 QNYKNRKLG
-1653 SMLASFAGMKDCEK
+1653 NMLAYFAGLEDCTK
-1667 IRNVAKERIQAIY
+1667 IRDTAKEKFNDILKDLEEEPSEEI
-1680 EDVVGETD
+1680 
-1688 PEVKVVKFANLVDLL
+1688 KVIKFANTVDLL
-1703 ESITTRDEDWFNSL
+1703 KALSDFELEWFDEQKDLLLTVSSMVERIVEIKNQSPLISSTHFQGDQAISKLQGIVVHYLKRNAKEVDMTFTVIDRLSSL
-1717 KELLLS
+1717 K
-1723 VLKMIEQI
+1723 VRVPPQ
-1731 VELKYNS
+1731 
-1738 ALISAA
+1738 
-1744 HFQADQSISKFLNI
+1744 
-1758 IVNYLILNPS
+1758 
-1768 ESSMT
+1768 
-1773 FSTIE
+1773 
-1778 MLCSLKIKLPSE
+1778 
-1790 LEDFIF
+1790 LEEFIF
-1796 KHIVCSDDISHRE
+1796 DTIVCSKDVGHRE
-1809 LYLNNS
+1809 TYLNKCIEFVNHA
-1815 IDFITTDEKASLK
+1815 DHSLK
-1828 TKIMCLKKI
+1828 SKIFFLKKVFNAI
-1837 INSILLFEILKNGN
+1837 IIYEAEKVGNVDAFFENNKTPQ
-1851 ADVFFKNDE
+1851 
-1860 WLNKVCNNIWRSTN
+1860 WLEDVCNKIWRSTN

-1880 TSGTMDTYRF
+1880 TSGSMDSYRF

-1899 LKWCT
+1899 LKWAP
-1904 SSVSNY
+1904 SFIGEY

-1928 TKQVAYVTTAF
+1928 TKQVAYVTTSY
-1939 FISAFE
+1939 FIAAYETPS
-1945 IPAKLATQVFVAL
+1945 KLATQVFVAL

-1979 VMSERMNDVEAP
+1979 VMPDRMDAVESP
-1991 LSWLKWP
+1991 ISWLKWP

-2018 IVHHPD
+2018 IVQHPD
-2024 LFFVA
+2024 LFFIA
-2029 REHFVSNII
+2029 REHFISNII

-2044 TILANPALENQVLA
+2044 TILANPAIENQVLA
-2058 IELSELILKWET
+2058 IDLAELILKWEA
-2070 KGAKEKQEK
+2070 KAKEQKAETQIDGPESAKQNS
-2079 QVEDGENI
+2079 EN
-2087 ALENGESKESDD
+2087 A
-2099 IEVDQE
+2099 
-2105 ENQEENEENRVTRAD
+2105 T
-2120 LVSDF
+2120 DF
-2125 TTSSNYSI
+2125 TTSANYSI

-2164 ALGILYDLLSPRHW
+2164 ALGILYDLLSPDHW
-2178 SEVSVKLTFFEKFLL
+2178 PEVSVKLTFFEKFLL

-2202 LGYCL
+2202 FGYCL
-2207 NALEVLGVVLE
+2207 NALEVLSVVLE
-2218 WKKSEWIVS
+2218 WKKPEWIVS
-2227 NLGYLQKLLE
+2227 NLAYIHKLLE

-2251 QRVLRI
+2251 QCVLRI
-2257 ILQAINDEKGTLTS
+2257 ILQAVNNQKKSDSEE
-2271 VDDEE
+2271 DEE
-2276 DEVKDFISLLISTV
+2276 DEVKEFISLLTTTV

-2339 THQGSQSSSSPKDSS
+2339 THQGSQTSSKDGS
-2354 NSEFE
+2354 NSEYE
-2359 ARMTTKLLEK
+2359 AKMTTRLLEK

-2394 LIERSLDKATLEKII
+2394 LIERSLDKDTLEKII
-2409 KMVKSWVFSRTD
+2409 KIVKNWVFSRTD

-2442 GEPTLSKDF
+2442 GEPSLSKEF

-2527 QALQLLFGAFE
+2527 QALQLLYGS
-2538 FDRNIE
+2538 FDFDKNITLIE
-2544 LLSDEYKL
+2544 DENKL
-2552 PPLESDRFK
+2552 PPLTCFPYVHNDNMEVES
-2561 FSPQENTAE
+2561 
-2570 DDKDG
+2570 
-2575 DAMDVDREE
+2575 E
-2584 KSTSTDD
+2584 KES
-2591 LNSLISK
+2591 
-2598 HFMFLEKISSITA
+2598 LEKLFKKHNEFLDKISDVRA
-2611 GEILEP
+2611 GAILEP

-2625 SQSIHRVW
+2625 SETIHRTW
-2633 SIIFPIAFKSIP
+2633 SSIFPIALKSIP
-2645 RSEHLDFTRFLVILL
+2645 PSEHLDFTRFMVILL

-2667 QADSRPNVIQSL
+2667 QIDSRPNVVQSL
-2679 LEGVARTNE
+2679 LEGVARSE
-2688 LQLPPFAIECL
+2688 KLQLPPFAVECL
-2699 ASNFNAW
+2699 ASNFDAW
-2706 PQGIHILETIEKQS
+2706 SQGIHILENIEQQS
-2720 INGNAEVRE
+2720 INGNADVRE
-2729 VTQDALAE
+2729 VTQDALSK

-2760 TIAALSFEQIGLWD
+2760 TISALSFEQIGLWD

-2795 ESEYALWEDHWILC
+2795 ESEYSLWEDHWILC

-2863 RQVFETFLCLQGY
+2863 RQVFETFLCLQGF
-2876 GQEKETLH
+2876 GQEKETLQ
-2884 DLSKLCD
+2884 DLSRLCD

-2900 WHGLPTRFNNAHIPL
+2900 WHGLPQRFNNAHIPL

-2929 QVYAL
+2929 QVYAS
-2934 LVTTNAENLD
+2934 LVSTNAQNLD
-2944 AKSQELKRVLQVW
+2944 VKSQELKRVLQVW
-2957 RERLPNIWDDINIW
+2957 RERLPNTWDDINIW

-2994 MLQQSNS
+2994 ILQQSNS

-3030 SMADVCINQLTKIYQ
+3030 GMSDVCINQLTKIYQ

-3069 NELNTGLDVIRNTNL
+3069 NELNTGLDVISNTNL

-3141 KEKPNDMVYANNAI
+3141 KENPNDMVYANNAI

-3177 LWLISLDDVSG
+3177 LWLISLDDSSG

-3208 FISQL
+3208 FIPQL
-3213 LTALSYSEA
+3213 LTSLSHKEA

-3257 FMDSRNSS
+3257 FMELSRQNANGNS
-3265 NRANITAPQKQDVKS
+3265 NEANNSTKESSK
-3280 EEKTN
+3280 EEKQTVEEN
-3285 ESIKSE
+3285 ESSVAPND
-3291 STENAQNAS
+3291 ENKAS
-3300 AGTTPNATLAKDGS
+3300 AGDGS
-3314 PPSSSAPASSH
+3314 P
-3325 QTNGSP
+3325 TT
-3331 AASGSPGTT
+3331 SGEQPKS
-3340 AAASGA
+3340 
-3346 QATPSAPDA
+3346 TPS
-3355 RSSNPSTSKPTPVPT
+3355 VP
-3370 PAATSGGAATPGS
+3370 PGS
-3383 TTGVS
+3383 T
-3388 GTNSTPGIKPQ
+3388 
-3399 QTSANG
+3399 G
-3405 AVRQSWEHVE
+3405 ARQSWEHVE

-3480 STEANITRFAETVLP
+3480 VTEANITRFAETVLP
-3495 KQIRSEFEKDLVIG
+3495 KQIRAEFEKDLVIG

-3514 TYIIKLRKWRDRLED
+3514 TYIMKLRKWRDRLED

-3556 EIEVPGQYLLNKDNN
+3556 DIEVPGQYLLNKDNN
-3571 AHFVKIE
+3571 THFVKIE
-3578 RFLPTL
+3578 RFLPTI
-3584 DLVRGTN
+3584 DLARGTN
-3591 ACYKRLKIRGHDG
+3591 ACHKRLKIRGYDG
-3604 SLHAF
+3604 SLHTF

-3624 VFQLFRIFGDTL
+3624 IFQLFRLFGDTL

-3645 NIQFTLPIAVPLSPH
+3645 NILFTLPVAVPLSPH
-3660 IRIINDDSK
+3660 IRIINDDSR
-3669 DITMQKVYEDFCKRN
+3669 DITMQKIYEDFCSRN
-3684 GKNRDEPFVYTV
+3684 GKSRDEPFVYTI

-3709 PDIMSIKVEIL
+3709 PDIMSIRVEIL

-3726 LVPSTILKNYFIE
+3726 LVPSTVLKNYFVDL
-3739 NYPQFEDFWLFRKQF
+3739 YPQFEDFWLFRKQF
-3754 TSQYASFIFSTYMM
+3754 TSQYASFIFTTYMM

-3781 KGSGSVWTSDM
+3781 KGSGNVWTSDM

-3806 SRGGK
+3806 SQGGR
-3811 PAPLFYNAELVPF
+3811 PAPLFYNAEMVPF

-3844 VYILAIG
+3844 VYLLAIA
-3851 RALTEP
+3851 RAITEP

-3869 RDEVISWSIQQD
+3869 RDEVISWCTQQD

-3900 DLIIKRVLSMGHI
+3900 DLVIKRVLSMGHI
-3913 SSGPSTSTQ
+3913 SSGPTISTQ

-3928 AQAVNPRNLAAADTL
+3928 SQAVNPRNLAAADTL

>member
-1 MAYIA
+1 MAYKV

-16 DDTDYKNSHSV
+16 DNADYKTAHSV

-36 TFNGAADYEY
+36 TFNGAAEYEY
-46 FLKNLTPIF
+46 FLSNLVPIF
-55 IKKLKDVPVSF
+55 IKNLKEVPISF
-66 NSLSMEHK
+66 TSQSPEHK
-74 LRNSV
+74 LRNSI

-99 LETLTEILVE
+99 LDALTTILVD

-120 IITSLHKTYK
+120 IITSLHKAYK
-130 ANLSEKVQPF
+130 NNLGEKVQPF
-140 VDIINEIYK
+140 VEIINDIYD
-149 NMPQTVKDVFEED
+149 NMDLTVQETFGANQQKESVEES
-162 KTKDKEAES
+162 A
-171 SPTAS
+171 
-176 ETNGGKKEMSPG
+176 KEMSPP
-188 VVGAGSF
+188 SF
-195 NDDSAQQPKT
+195 NEENSSKT
-205 LARAMYSFKT
+205 LSKAMFSFKT

-235 TSLPTFLPNIINI
+235 SSLPTFLPKIMNI

-257 IFREEAEKEGKIT
+257 SYREESAKENKTT
-270 TSISPQIKNR
+270 TSISPDITNR
-280 QAFSDLILGQVKAAS
+280 QAYSDFILGQVKAAS
-295 FLAYVFIRGYANQQL
+295 FLAYVFIRGYANQHL
-310 GQEQS
+310 SEDQS

-342 ATRHILSTPFRTQF
+342 ATRHILSTPFRSQF
-356 IPKIELLFDEKILIG
+356 IPTIEMLFDEKILIG
-371 EGLTS
+371 DGLTS

-400 PKQIWSTVRIYCDL
+400 PKQIWSTVRIYCNL
-414 LKDDLLALTVQIMS
+414 LKDDSLALTVQIMS

-456 DSYAKRFQSLNRK
+456 DAYAKRFQSLNRK
-469 YDYTIR
+469 YSYIIH
-475 KHNEFEKKRAKK
+475 KHGEFERKRKLK
-487 EIESKKAIQRY
+487 EKESRKAISKY
-498 SSRKVDQLEEAKEDT
+498 SSKNVDILETKKIELIQESVKE
-513 IEDDKLLEF
+513 ENE
-522 DIKDSQSEQKA
+522 
-533 LEDLSIN
+533 N
-540 DDHDDIEM
+540 DNQTDMEDIEM
-548 KDVEKS
+548 EDAESEDKEQASEDESKSELDVFLDVFS
-554 DTTETKPGTSSSET
+554 
-568 IDIFNIEELS
+568 IDEHS
-578 PISSSPANINS
+578 PISSSPLNNNS

-624 VPTDP
+624 SQSDTKNP
-629 KIAGQTVNYDKWN
+629 GQVINYDKWN
-642 DSAKITSFEEV
+642 DSAKLTSFEEV

-668 FFSVSKSKPSIPTG
+668 FFSVSKPKPNVPQA
-682 KSFDFSTG
+682 KAFDWSTG

-717 PASFNEIVTYELPFM
+717 PASFNEIVNFELPFM
-732 FESML
+732 FDSML

-771 DELGRVEL
+771 DQLDKVEL
-779 IKSNILIRLFKL
+779 AKSNILIRLFKL

-817 SLKLATKAE
+817 SLKLATKAD

-898 LNHLTR
+898 LNYLTR

-909 LNGTQELVTQG
+909 LNGSQELVSQG

-929 NLTAEYFDPMI
+929 NLTAEYFDPII
-940 EPVIDEVMAA
+940 EPVIDEIMAA
-950 LWKHLEPVPY
+950 LWNHLEPVPY

-981 NFKPCQSL
+981 NFKPCNSLITQS
-989 VFLGELDQEVNAL
+989 ELDQEIKAL
-1002 FTIHGLNGEIPV
+1002 FKIYGLQGEVPV
-1014 SITPGIRSAIDL
+1014 SITPGVESAIKL
-1026 LEDPRLKIHYR
+1026 LEDPRLKVHYR

-1051 IDTTKPGSVDGQEYS
+1051 IDTTPIPEDYSVYISECVENL
-1066 KFLLRCIESLKSD
+1066 KLEKIEQTMDLEES
-1079 VVSEGSEIEGGIELS
+1079 G
-1094 NSDIKDISKLDRQ
+1094 IKDGAKLDRQ
-1107 QKLFLRLLEILFF
+1107 QKLFSRLLEILFF
-1120 SISIPELKD
+1120 SVSIPDLKE
-1129 EASELIDGITTH
+1129 EASELIDGLTTH
-1141 FTLIYVGTSVI
+1141 FTLIYLGTSVI
-1152 DRVKKERSFSV
+1152 DNVKKERAFCV
-1163 NDKEGKCFIDE
+1163 NDNEGKAYINE
-1174 TTFLNAINYAL
+1174 TAFLNALNYAL
-1185 SFWDKDVRQ
+1185 SFWDKDVRS
-1194 KGIDLIKKIYETS
+1194 KGIETIRNIYTTT
-1207 VIIFGSDENAL
+1207 VTIFGSDENAL

-1224 TMFYKFTHCCYNEY
+1224 SMFYRFTHCCYNEF
-1238 YHTKLGGILGL
+1238 YHAKLGGILGL
-1249 KTLFEELRIPPS
+1249 KTMFEDLGIAPK

-1271 RSVFFILRDT
+1271 RSIFFILRDT
-1281 PETAPYE
+1281 PETVSYE
-1288 VRELA
+1288 VHDLA
-1293 KDLVIKILQEC
+1293 KNLVLKLLHDC
-1304 NEKLTKETILEK
+1304 NVDVPKETILEK
-1316 PFQTLI
+1316 PFQTLV

-1340 QKSLKVLSDTTDV
+1340 QSSLKVLSETTSV
-1353 PIATIMGPCKLLL
+1353 SIASIMGPCKLLL

-1386 IDAITFCLGLDN
+1386 IDAITFCLGLDD

-1431 HEYRTAKQL
+1431 YEYRTSKQL
-1440 IELRVVCI
+1440 IELRVVSI

-1486 IIHAAHLGLKSSL
+1486 IINAAHLGLKSSL

-1522 DHKKLTISGLE
+1522 DHKKLTVSGLE

-1560 WAQINTLRQIALQD
+1560 WAQINTLRQLAGQD

-1580 VQIVMAILNIFHLL
+1580 VQIVIAILNIFHLL

-1606 GTLQYLEG
+1606 STLQYLEG
-1614 HLDRHQNSPFRIP
+1614 HLDRHQISPFRIP
-1627 VAKFLNRFP
+1627 VSKFLNRFS
-1636 ENCIDYFT
+1636 ENCLEYYM
-1644 QNFKNRKLG
+1644 QNYKNRKLG
-1653 SMLASFAGMKDCEK
+1653 NMLAYFAGLEDCNK
-1667 IRNVAKERIQAIY
+1667 IRNTAKEKFSDILKDL
-1680 EDVVGETD
+1680 EDE
-1688 PEVKVVKFANLVDLL
+1688 PSEEIKVIKFANTVDLL
-1703 ESITTRDEDWFNSL
+1703 KSLSDFELEWFDEQKDLILTVSSMVE
-1717 KELLLS
+1717 K
-1723 VLKMIEQI
+1723 I
-1731 VELKYNS
+1731 VDIKNQSPLVS
-1738 ALISAA
+1738 ST
-1744 HFQADQSISKFLNI
+1744 HFQGDQAISKLQG
-1758 IVNYLILNPS
+1758 IVVHYLKRNAK
-1768 ESSMT
+1768 EVDMT
-1773 FSTIE
+1773 FTVIDRLS
-1778 MLCSLKIKLPSE
+1778 CLKVRVPPQ
-1790 LEDFIF
+1790 LEEFIF
-1796 KHIVCSDDISHRE
+1796 DTIVCSKDVEHRE
-1809 LYLNNS
+1809 TYLNKCIEFVNDTEHSLKSKIFFLKKVFNS
-1815 IDFITTDEKASLK
+1815 IIIYEAEKEGKVDAFFENN
-1828 TKIMCLKKI
+1828 KIPH
-1837 INSILLFEILKNGN
+1837 
-1851 ADVFFKNDE
+1851 
-1860 WLNKVCNNIWRSTN
+1860 WLEDICKNIWRSTN

-1880 TSGTMDTYRF
+1880 TSGSMDSYRF

-1899 LKWCT
+1899 LKWAP
-1904 SSVSNY
+1904 SFIGEF

-1928 TKQVAYVTTAF
+1928 TKQIAYVTTSY
-1939 FISAFE
+1939 FIAAYETPS
-1945 IPAKLATQVFVAL
+1945 KLATQVFVAL

-1979 VMSERMNDVEAP
+1979 VMPDRMDAAESP
-1991 LSWLKWP
+1991 ISWLKWP

-2018 IVHHPD
+2018 IVQHPD
-2024 LFFVA
+2024 LFFIA
-2029 REHFVSNII
+2029 REHFISNII

-2044 TILANPALENQVLA
+2044 TILANPAIENQVLA
-2058 IELSELILKWET
+2058 IDLAELILKWET
-2070 KGAKEKQEK
+2070 K
-2079 QVEDGENI
+2079 
-2087 ALENGESKESDD
+2087 SKEQKMETQIDGS
-2099 IEVDQE
+2099 QTTKQTS
-2105 ENQEENEENRVTRAD
+2105 ENAT
-2120 LVSDF
+2120 DF
-2125 TTSSNYSI
+2125 TTSANYSI

-2164 ALGILYDLLSPRHW
+2164 ALGILYDLLSPEHW
-2178 SEVSVKLTFFEKFLL
+2178 PEVSVKLTFFEKFLL

-2202 LGYCL
+2202 FGYCL
-2207 NALEVLGVVLE
+2207 NALEVLSVVLE
-2218 WKKSEWIVS
+2218 WKKPEWIVS
-2227 NLGYLQKLLE
+2227 NLSYIHKLLE

-2251 QRVLRI
+2251 QCVLRI
-2257 ILQAINDEKGTLTS
+2257 ILQAITKQKKTES
-2271 VDDEE
+2271 EEDEE
-2276 DEVKDFISLLISTV
+2276 DEIREFISLLTTTV

-2339 THQGSQSSSSPKDSS
+2339 THQGSQTSSKDGS
-2354 NSEFE
+2354 NSEYE
-2359 ARMTTKLLEK
+2359 AKMTTRLLEK

-2394 LIERSLDKATLEKII
+2394 LIERSLDKDTLEKII
-2409 KMVKSWVFSRTD
+2409 KIVKNWVFSRTD

-2442 GEPTLSKDF
+2442 GEPSLSKEF

-2527 QALQLLFGAFE
+2527 QALQLLYGS
-2538 FDRNIE
+2538 FDFDKNITLIE
-2544 LLSDEYKL
+2544 DENKL
-2552 PPLESDRFK
+2552 PPLTAFPYAHNDNMEVESEKESLENLFK
-2561 FSPQENTAE
+2561 
-2570 DDKDG
+2570 
-2575 DAMDVDREE
+2575 
-2584 KSTSTDD
+2584 
-2591 LNSLISK
+2591 K
-2598 HFMFLEKISSITA
+2598 HNEFLDKISYVKA
-2611 GEILEP
+2611 GTILEP

-2625 SQSIHRVW
+2625 SDTIHRTW
-2633 SIIFPIAFKSIP
+2633 SSIFPIALKSIP
-2645 RSEHLDFTRFLVILL
+2645 PSEHLDFTRFMVILL

-2667 QADSRPNVIQSL
+2667 QIDSRPNVVQSL
-2679 LEGVARTNE
+2679 LEGVARSE
-2688 LQLPPFAIECL
+2688 KLQLPPFAVECL
-2699 ASNFNAW
+2699 ASNFDAW
-2706 PQGIHILETIEKQS
+2706 SQGIHILENIEQQS
-2720 INGNAEVRE
+2720 INGNADVRE
-2729 VTQDALAE
+2729 VTQDALSK

-2760 TIAALSFEQIGLWD
+2760 TISALSFEQIGLWD

-2795 ESEYALWEDHWILC
+2795 ESEYSLWEDHWILC

-2863 RQVFETFLCLQGY
+2863 RQVFETFLCLQGF
-2876 GQEKETLH
+2876 GQEKETLQ
-2884 DLSKLCD
+2884 DLSRLCD

-2900 WHGLPTRFNNAHIPL
+2900 WHGLPQRFNNAHIPL

-2929 QVYAL
+2929 QVYAS
-2934 LVTTNAENLD
+2934 LVSTNAQNLD
-2944 AKSQELKRVLQVW
+2944 VKSQELKRVLQVW
-2957 RERLPNIWDDINIW
+2957 RERLPNTWDDINIW

-2994 MLQQSNS
+2994 ILQQSNS

-3030 SMADVCINQLTKIYQ
+3030 GMSDVCINQLTKIYQ

-3069 NELNTGLDVIRNTNL
+3069 NELNTGLDVISNTNL

-3141 KEKPNDMVYANNAI
+3141 KENPNDMVYANNAI

-3177 LWLISLDDVSG
+3177 LWLISLDDSSG

-3208 FISQL
+3208 FIPQL
-3213 LTALSYSEA
+3213 LTSLSHKEA

-3257 FMDSRNSS
+3257 FMELSRQNANSTS
-3265 NRANITAPQKQDVKS
+3265 NETNNSTKENPK
-3280 EEKTN
+3280 EEKPATDEN
-3285 ESIKSE
+3285 TESSDAPNDENKT
-3291 STENAQNAS
+3291 STS
-3300 AGTTPNATLAKDGS
+3300 DGS
-3314 PPSSSAPASSH
+3314 PTVPGAQQKAAPSVPP
-3325 QTNGSP
+3325 T
-3331 AASGSPGTT
+3331 SGSNGGT
-3340 AAASGA
+3340 
-3346 QATPSAPDA
+3346 
-3355 RSSNPSTSKPTPVPT
+3355 
-3370 PAATSGGAATPGS
+3370 
-3383 TTGVS
+3383 
-3388 GTNSTPGIKPQ
+3388 
-3399 QTSANG
+3399 
-3405 AVRQSWEHVE
+3405 RQSWEHVE

-3480 STEANITRFAETVLP
+3480 VTEANITRFAETVLP
-3495 KQIRSEFEKDLVIG
+3495 KQIRAEFEKDLVIG

-3556 EIEVPGQYLLNKDNN
+3556 DIEVPGQYLLNKDNN
-3571 AHFVKIE
+3571 THFVKIE
-3578 RFLPTL
+3578 RFLPTI
-3584 DLVRGTN
+3584 DLARGTN
-3591 ACYKRLKIRGHDG
+3591 ACHKRLKIRGYDG
-3604 SLHAF
+3604 SLHTF

-3624 VFQLFRIFGDTL
+3624 IFQLFRLFGDTL

-3645 NIQFTLPIAVPLSPH
+3645 NIQFTLPVAVPLSPH
-3660 IRIINDDSK
+3660 IRIITDDAR
-3669 DITMQKVYEDFCKRN
+3669 DITMQRIYEDFCSRN
-3684 GKNRDEPFVYTV
+3684 GKSRDEPFVYTI

-3709 PDIMSIKVEIL
+3709 PDIMSIRVEIL

-3726 LVPSTILKNYFIE
+3726 LVPSTVLKNYFVDL
-3739 NYPQFEDFWLFRKQF
+3739 YPQFEDFWLFRKQF
-3754 TSQYASFIFSTYMM
+3754 TSQYASFIFTTYMM

-3781 KGSGSVWTSDM
+3781 KGSGNVWTSDM

-3806 SRGGK
+3806 SQGGR
-3811 PAPLFYNAELVPF
+3811 PAPLFYNAEMVPF

-3844 VYILAIG
+3844 VYLLAIA
-3851 RALTEP
+3851 RAITEP

-3869 RDEVISWSIQQD
+3869 RDEVISWCKQQD

-3900 DLIIKRVLSMGHI
+3900 DLVIKRVLSMGHI
-3913 SSGPSTSTQ
+3913 SSGPTISTQ

-3928 AQAVNPRNLAAADTL
+3928 SQAVNPRNLAAADTL

>member
-1 MAYIA
+1 MTYAE
-6 QLDTFVSRLN
+6 QLDTFVSRLEDN
-16 DDTDYKNSHSV
+16 ADPKAAHLV

-36 TFNGAADYEY
+36 TFNGATEYEY
-46 FLKNLTPIF
+46 FLS
-55 IKKLKDVPVSF
+55 KLVPVFLAKLEEIPITFASQ
-66 NSLSMEHK
+66 SPEHR

-86 IMNETFQPYSEQI
+86 IMNDTFQPYAEQI
-99 LETLTEILVE
+99 LDALIKILVD

-120 IITSLHKTYK
+120 IVTSLHKAYK
-130 ANLSEKVQPF
+130 NSLADKVQPF
-140 VDIINEIYK
+140 VDIINTIYD
-149 NMPQTVKDVFEED
+149 NMESTVDEVFSRDLEPQEED
-162 KTKDKEAES
+162 NGLEDS
-171 SPTAS
+171 S
-176 ETNGGKKEMSPG
+176 
-188 VVGAGSF
+188 
-195 NDDSAQQPKT
+195 KT
-205 LARAMYSFKT
+205 LNKAMNSFKT

-229 YKNLVQ
+229 YKPLVQ
-235 TSLPTFLPNIINI
+235 SSLPTFLPKIINI
-248 LTLQVEQQK
+248 LLLQVKQQK
-257 IFREEAEKEGKIT
+257 QYRELQGEGEVV
-270 TSISPQIKNR
+270 TSLSLEIRNR
-280 QAFSDLILGQVKAAS
+280 QAFGEFILGQVKAAS
-295 FLAYVFIRGYANQQL
+295 FLAYVFIRGYANQYL
-310 GQEQS
+310 S
-315 KIVPDVILRLLQDC
+315 PDHAKVVPDVILRLLQDC
-329 PAELS
+329 PAELL

-356 IPKIELLFDEKILIG
+356 VPKIELLFDERILIG
-371 EGLTS
+371 DGLTAY
-376 FETLRPLAYSTVA
+376 ETLRPLAYSTVA
-389 DFIHNVRNELT
+389 DFIHNVRNDLT
-400 PKQIWSTVRIYCDL
+400 PEQIWLTVNIYCNL
-414 LKDDLLALTVQIMS
+414 LKDDSLALTVQIMS

-447 GRQLFMIII
+447 GRQLFMIIV

-469 YDYTIR
+469 YGYIIK
-475 KHNEFEKKRAKK
+475 KHREFEEKKALK
-487 EIESKKAIQRY
+487 EQDSKKAIGRY
-498 SSRKVDQLEEAKEDT
+498 SSKTDASESEDV
-513 IEDDKLLEF
+513 
-522 DIKDSQSEQKA
+522 
-533 LEDLSIN
+533 
-540 DDHDDIEM
+540 EM
-548 KDVEKS
+548 KDAD
-554 DTTETKPGTSSSET
+554 DTESEPS
-568 IDIFNIEELS
+568 IEPEDIVDLFSIEELS
-578 PISSSPANINS
+578 PIAPPSPATNT

-624 VPTDP
+624 QNDP
-629 KIAGQTVNYDKWN
+629 KNPGQFVNYDKWN
-642 DSAKITSFEEV
+642 DSAKIISTEET
-653 NILRNLFRGGISCLR
+653 NIMRNLFRGGISCLR
-668 FFSVSKSKPSIPTG
+668 FFSVAKSKVVKP
-682 KSFDFSTG
+682 KAFDFSTG

-717 PASFNEIVTYELPFM
+717 PASFNEIVLAELPFM

-771 DELGRVEL
+771 DQLGKVEL
-779 IKSNILIRLFKL
+779 VKSNILIRLFKL

-804 SVILPHLN
+804 GVILPHLN
-812 YLILE
+812 HLILE
-817 SLKLATKAE
+817 LLNLTTKAE

-871 SRRPYERDIYVELCL
+871 ARRPYERDIYVELCL

-898 LNHLTR
+898 LNYLTR

-909 LNGTQELVTQG
+909 LNGSQELVSQG

-940 EPVIDEVMAA
+940 EPVIDEIMTA

-981 NFKPCQSL
+981 HFKPCNNLASQL
-989 VFLGELDQEVNAL
+989 ELDSEVKAL
-1002 FTIHGLNGEIPV
+1002 FTIHGLNGEVPV
-1014 SITPGIRSAIDL
+1014 SITPGVSSAIAL
-1026 LEDPRLKIHYR
+1026 LEDSRLKIHYR

-1042 YLSGILKLF
+1042 YLSSILRLF
-1051 IDTTKPGSVDGQEYS
+1051 IDTTPIPSDYGAHVSACVNK
-1066 KFLLRCIESLKSD
+1066 LKAETID
-1079 VVSEGSEIEGGIELS
+1079 DTELEP
-1094 NSDIKDISKLDRQ
+1094 SDIKDIAKLDRQ
-1107 QKLFLRLLEILFF
+1107 QKFFERLLEMLFF
-1120 SISIPELKD
+1120 SVSIPEVRE
-1129 EASELIDGITTH
+1129 EASELLEGLTTH
-1141 FTLIYVGTSVI
+1141 FVLLYLGSSVI
-1152 DRVKKERSFSV
+1152 GKIKKERAFSV
-1163 NDKEGKCFIDE
+1163 NDNEGKAYISE
-1174 TTFLNAINYAL
+1174 GAYLSALNYAL

-1194 KGIDLIKKIYETS
+1194 KGIDSIKHIYT
-1207 VIIFGSDENAL
+1207 VTVTLFGSHEDAL
-1218 YSPIFR
+1218 YLPLFR
-1224 TMFYKFTHCCYNEY
+1224 LMFYKFTHCCYNEY
-1238 YHTKLGGILGL
+1238 YHHKLGGILGL
-1249 KTLFEELRIPPS
+1249 KTMFEDLSIPSS

-1271 RSVFFILRDT
+1271 RLVFFILRDT
-1281 PETAPYE
+1281 PETAPAE
-1288 VRELA
+1288 VKDLA
-1293 KDLVIKILQEC
+1293 KDLVLKLLHEC
-1304 NEKLTKETILEK
+1304 NVDVPKETILEK

-1340 QKSLKVLSDTTDV
+1340 QASLKVLSETTGHSV
-1353 PIATIMGPCKLLL
+1353 ASIMSPCKQLL

-1386 IDAITFCLGLDN
+1386 IDAITFCLELDD

-1403 NDELNRLLLE
+1403 NEELNRLLLE

-1431 HEYRTAKQL
+1431 YEHRTAKQL
-1440 IELRVVCI
+1440 VELRVVCI

-1471 ILGVFFKALCNKSTE
+1471 ILGVFFRALCNKSTE
-1486 IIHAAHLGLKSSL
+1486 IINAAHLGLKLSL

-1522 DHKKLTISGLE
+1522 DHKKLTIPGLE

-1560 WAQINTLRQIALQD
+1560 WAQINLLRQIAGQD
-1574 LENNHT
+1574 LETNHT

-1594 PAKAYTFMEEII
+1594 PSKAYTFMEEII
-1606 GTLQYLEG
+1606 NTLQYLEG

-1627 VAKFLNRFP
+1627 VAKFLDRFA
-1636 ENCIDYFT
+1636 ENTWDYYT
-1644 QNFKNRKLG
+1644 TNYKNRKLG
-1653 SMLASFAGMKDCEK
+1653 SMFAHFVGMEECLK
-1667 IRNVAKERIQAIY
+1667 IR
-1680 EDVVGETD
+1680 DVVREKFASILDDVKGEEAD
-1688 PEVKVVKFANLVDLL
+1688 DIKVIKFANTVNLL
-1703 ESITTRDEDWFNSL
+1703 ESMAKHDSEWFTQQKDVLIALSDYVETIITV
-1717 KELLLS
+1717 K
-1723 VLKMIEQI
+1723 
-1731 VELKYNS
+1731 NS
-1738 ALISAA
+1738 ASLVSNA
-1744 HFQADQSISKFLNI
+1744 HFQADQAITNLGHLVIRFLKEGDQTDPQL
-1758 IVNYLILNPS
+1758 VFYLINKLATLKVPVPT
-1768 ESSMT
+1768 E
-1773 FSTIE
+1773 IE
-1778 MLCSLKIKLPSE
+1778 DYIYVSVVQGDLPVRE
-1790 LEDFIF
+1790 AYLGGVMDFIN
-1796 KHIVCSDDISHRE
+1796 DDGHH
-1809 LYLNNS
+1809 LKAK
-1815 IDFITTDEKASLK
+1815 ITV
-1828 TKIMCLKKI
+1828 LKKI
-1837 INSILLFEILKNGN
+1837 FNAILIFESHKSGN
-1851 ADVFFKNDE
+1851 LDVFFEGGSPK
-1860 WLNKVCNNIWRSTN
+1860 WLDQVCEVWRSNN

-1880 TSGTMDTYRF
+1880 TSGKMDSYRYA
-1890 ELLEMTSIL
+1890 LLELTVVL
-1899 LKWCT
+1899 LR
-1904 SSVSNY
+1904 Y
-1910 RKDIIKFSWNYI
+1910 APQAIGEFRKDIIKFSWNYI
-1922 KLEDNI
+1922 KLEDTI
-1928 TKQVAYVTTAF
+1928 TKQVAYLTTSYFIAAF
-1939 FISAFE
+1939 DT
-1945 IPAKLATQVFVAL
+1945 PADLATQVFVAL
-1958 LRTHQTDSRHLVRQA
+1958 LRTHQTDSRHLVRRA
-1973 LDILAP
+1973 LDTLAP
-1979 VMSERMNDVEAP
+1979 VMPERIEGDDES
-1991 LSWLKWP
+1991 LLWLKWP

-2018 IVHHPD
+2018 IVQHPD
-2024 LFFVA
+2024 FFYVA

-2058 IELSELILKWET
+2058 IELAELILKWE
-2070 KGAKEKQEK
+2070 KKAKAE
-2079 QVEDGENI
+2079 
-2087 ALENGESKESDD
+2087 
-2099 IEVDQE
+2099 
-2105 ENQEENEENRVTRAD
+2105 AD
-2120 LVSDF
+2120 
-2125 TTSSNYSI
+2125 SSYTI
-2133 PFGQREACVTF
+2133 PLGQREACVTF

-2164 ALGILYDLLSPRHW
+2164 ALGILYELLSPQHW
-2178 SEVSVKLTFFEKFLL
+2178 PEVVVKLTFFEKFLL
-2193 SNDLNSSNL
+2193 SNDVNSSNL

-2218 WKKSEWIVS
+2218 WKQAKWIIE
-2227 NLGYLQKLLE
+2227 NLGYLHKLLE
-2237 KCIKSDNHDIQEVL
+2237 KSVKSDNHDIQEVL

-2257 ILQAINDEKGTLTS
+2257 TLQAINSQNTS
-2271 VDDEE
+2271 EDDED
-2276 DEVKDFISLLISTV
+2276 DEVKAFVNLLSTTV
-2290 SEDLGDMPSVAAGV
+2290 SEDLGDTPSVAAGV
-2304 TLSWTLANYRPSTL
+2304 TLSWTLANYRPNTL
-2318 DSLLPLI
+2318 DLLLPTI
-2325 MRTFSKLCKDHITI
+2325 MRTFSKLCKDNITI
-2339 THQGSQSSSSPKDSS
+2339 THQGQSLLKDSTTTDY
-2354 NSEFE
+2354 E
-2359 ARMTTKLLEK
+2359 AKMTTRLLEK
-2369 ILNLSS
+2369 ILNFSL
-2375 MRISNLGDQRRIFL
+2375 MRISSLGDQRRIFL

-2394 LIERSLDKATLEKII
+2394 LIERSLDKDTLEKII
-2409 KMVKSWVFSRTD
+2409 KIVKKWVFSRTD

-2442 GEPTLSKDF
+2442 GEPTLSKEF
-2451 YQIIVDIFEDDTF
+2451 YQIIVDIFEDESF

-2479 GTRSADVSI
+2479 GTRSADVTI

-2527 QALQLLFGAFE
+2527 QALQLLYGS
-2538 FDRNIE
+2538 FDFDKRVELVDENKLAPVTAYPYSSKDIEVENE
-2544 LLSDEYKL
+2544 LLDQLIASHNSF
-2552 PPLESDRFK
+2552 LESV
-2561 FSPQENTAE
+2561 
-2570 DDKDG
+2570 G
-2575 DAMDVDREE
+2575 DV
-2584 KSTSTDD
+2584 S
-2591 LNSLISK
+2591 
-2598 HFMFLEKISSITA
+2598 A
-2611 GEILEP
+2611 GTILEP

-2625 SQSIHRVW
+2625 SDTVHKAW
-2633 SIIFPIAFKSIP
+2633 SIIFPIAFQSIP

-2667 QADSRPNVIQSL
+2667 QIDSRPNVIQSL
-2679 LEGVARTNE
+2679 LEGISRCEE
-2688 LQLPPFAIECL
+2688 LQLPPFAVECL

-2706 PQGIHILETIEKQS
+2706 SQGIHILENMETTTQ
-2720 INGNAEVRE
+2720 GNAEVRE
-2729 VTQDALAE
+2729 VTQDALAK
-2737 LYATLKEDDMFYGL
+2737 LYATLKEEDMFYGL

-2760 TIAALSFEQIGLWD
+2760 TITALSYEQIGLWD

-2795 ESEYALWEDHWILC
+2795 QSEYALWEDHWILC

-2863 RQVFETFLCLQGY
+2863 RQVFETFLCLQGF
-2876 GQEKETLH
+2876 GQEKETLQ
-2884 DLSKLCD
+2884 DLSRLCD
-2891 EGIQLALRK
+2891 AGIQLALRK
-2900 WHGLPTRFNNAHIPL
+2900 WHGLPQRFNNAHIPL

-2929 QVYAL
+2929 QVYAS
-2934 LVTTNAENLD
+2934 LVTTNAQNLD
-2944 AKSQELKRVLQVW
+2944 VKSQELKRVLQVW
-2957 RERLPNIWDDINIW
+2957 RERLPNTWDDINIW

-2994 MLQQSNS
+2994 ILQQTNS

-3030 SMADVCINQLTKIYQ
+3030 GMLEVCINQLTKIYQ

-3069 NELNTGLDVIRNTNL
+3069 NELNTGLDVISNTNL

-3102 LNKLNQKDEANKAFA
+3102 LSKLNQKDEANKAFA

-3126 PKAWAEWGM
+3126 PKAWAEWGA

-3141 KEKPNDMVYANNAI
+3141 KESPTDMVYANNAV

-3177 LWLISLDDVSG
+3177 LWLVSLDDTAG

-3208 FISQL
+3208 FIPQL
-3213 LTALSYSEA
+3213 LTSLSHKEA
-3222 RLVRQILIRIAKSY
+3222 RLVRQVLIRIAKSY
-3236 PQALHFQLRTTKEDF
+3236 PQALHFQLRTTKEDI
-3251 AAKQRQ
+3251 AARQRQ
-3257 FMDSRNSS
+3257 RRDPKK
-3265 NRANITAPQKQDVKS
+3265 IDEEDEKEEEKEEKS
-3280 EEKTN
+3280 EEQTEEKK
-3285 ESIKSE
+3285 EEPEKADPEKDEKEEKKDDKDDKDDKADMKSR
-3291 STENAQNAS
+3291 
-3300 AGTTPNATLAKDGS
+3300 
-3314 PPSSSAPASSH
+3314 
-3325 QTNGSP
+3325 
-3331 AASGSPGTT
+3331 T
-3340 AAASGA
+3340 A
-3346 QATPSAPDA
+3346 
-3355 RSSNPSTSKPTPVPT
+3355 
-3370 PAATSGGAATPGS
+3370 
-3383 TTGVS
+3383 
-3388 GTNSTPGIKPQ
+3388 
-3399 QTSANG
+3399 
-3405 AVRQSWEHVE
+3405 WEHVE

-3480 STEANITRFAETVLP
+3480 VTEANITRFAETVLP
-3495 KQIRSEFEKDLVIG
+3495 KQIRAEFEKDLVVS

-3514 TYIIKLRKWRDRLED
+3514 TYIIKLRRWRDRLED

-3556 EIEVPGQYLLNKDNN
+3556 DIEIPGQYFLLKDNN
-3571 AHFVKIE
+3571 THFVKIE
-3578 RFLPTL
+3578 RFLPTI
-3584 DLVRGTN
+3584 DLARGSN

-3617 HCRREEC
+3617 HCRREESL
-3624 VFQLFRIFGDTL
+3624 FQLFRIFGDTL
-3636 SRKVETRRR
+3636 SKKVETRRR
-3645 NIQFTLPIAVPLSPH
+3645 NIQFTLPVAVPLSPH
-3660 IRIINDDSK
+3660 IRIINDDSR
-3669 DITMQKVYEDFCKRN
+3669 DISMQKIYEDFCRRN
-3684 GKNRDEPFVYTV
+3684 GKNRDEPFIYTI

-3709 PDIMSIKVEIL
+3709 PDIMSIRVEIL

-3726 LVPSTILKNYFIE
+3726 LVPSTVMRDFFLE
-3739 NYPQFEDFWLFRKQF
+3739 LYPQYEDFWLFRKQF

-3776 KIHVN
+3776 KIHIN
-3781 KGSGSVWTSDM
+3781 KGSGNVWTSDM
-3792 LPCKIASKNASLDG
+3792 LPCKIGNKNASLDG
-3806 SRGGK
+3806 SQGGR
-3811 PAPLFYNAELVPF
+3811 PAPLFYNAEMVPF

-3830 QKLIGETGLEGILS
+3830 QKLIGESALEGVLS
-3844 VYILAIG
+3844 VYVLAIA

-3869 RDEVISWSIQQD
+3869 RDEVVSWCTQQD
-3881 PPRPIPQDSQ
+3881 PPKPIPQDLQ
-3891 LREIVRVNV
+3891 LREIVRINV
-3900 DLIIKRVLSMGHI
+3900 ELIIKRVVSMGHVP
-3913 SSGPSTSTQ
+3913 SGLAISTQ

-3928 AQAVNPRNLAAADTL
+3928 SQAVNPRNLAAADTL

>member
-1 MAYIA
+1 MSYTA
-6 QLDTFVSRLN
+6 QLDVFVSRLKDN
-16 DDTDYKNSHSV
+16 DDYRAVHSV

-36 TFNGAADYEY
+36 TFNGAAEYEY
-46 FLKNLTPIF
+46 FLSNMVPVF
-55 IKKLKDVPVSF
+55 IKYLESVPISF
-66 NSLSMEHK
+66 SSQSPEHK
-74 LRNSV
+74 LRNAV

-86 IMNETFQPYSEQI
+86 IMNETFEPYSKQI
-99 LETLTEILVE
+99 LDKLTSILTE

-120 IITSLHKTYK
+120 IITSLHKAYK
-130 ANLSEKVQPF
+130 NSLSDHVQSF
-140 VDIINEIYK
+140 VDIITQIYDNMDDTLNE
-149 NMPQTVKDVFEED
+149 VFGPDQQQKVSQEPD
-162 KTKDKEAES
+162 S
-171 SPTAS
+171 S
-176 ETNGGKKEMSPG
+176 KEMSPP
-188 VVGAGSF
+188 SF
-195 NDDSAQQPKT
+195 SEDSIKPLNK
-205 LARAMYSFKT
+205 AMNSFKT

-229 YKNLVQ
+229 YKSLVSA
-235 TSLPTFLPNIINI
+235 SLPVFLPKIINV
-248 LTLQVEQQK
+248 LLLQVPEQK
-257 IFREEAEKEGKIT
+257 AFRAEHKEEHNAVTTISPKIT
-270 TSISPQIKNR
+270 NR
-280 QAFSDLILGQVKAAS
+280 QAYSEFILGQVKAAS
-295 FLAYVFIRGYANQQL
+295 FLAYVFIRGYSNQYL
-310 GQEQS
+310 NSEQAEV
-315 KIVPDVILRLLQDC
+315 VPEVILRLLQDC

-414 LKDDLLALTVQIMS
+414 LRDDSLALTVQIMS

-447 GRQLFMIII
+447 GRQLFMFII
-456 DSYAKRFQSLNRK
+456 DSYAQRFQSLHRK
-469 YDYTIR
+469 YNFILH
-475 KHNEFEKKRAKK
+475 KHSEYEKKRETK
-487 EIESKKAIQRY
+487 ESEFKKASKRY
-498 SSRKVDQLEEAKEDT
+498 SSEDT
-513 IEDDKLLEF
+513 PEAAITQTNNTSNNNDPPQKQNTEDNDKSDE
-522 DIKDSQSEQKA
+522 DVVMKDSDQ
-533 LEDLSIN
+533 
-540 DDHDDIEM
+540 DD
-548 KDVEKS
+548 
-554 DTTETKPGTSSSET
+554 TSSNDEKY
-568 IDIFNIEELS
+568 IDCFNIVEYS
-578 PISSSPANINS
+578 PVSSYRLNTNS
-589 DLLKDARY
+589 DQLKDARY

-615 CNPPVPPQP
+615 CNPPVPSQP
-624 VPTDP
+624 TPTDP
-629 KIAGQTVNYDKWN
+629 RNTGQPVNYDKWN
-642 DSAKITSFEEV
+642 DSAKLTCFEEV
-653 NILRNLFRGGISCLR
+653 NIFRNLFRGGIYCLS
-668 FFSVSKSKPSIPTG
+668 FFSVAKPKVNLPQT
-682 KSFDFSTG
+682 KSFDWSTG

-707 IFATIFIHID
+707 IFATIFIHVD
-717 PASFNEIVTYELPFM
+717 PASFNEIVTSELPFM
-732 FESML
+732 YESML

-744 LPQFFLASEITSAN
+744 LPQFFLASEITSGN
-758 FSGILISFLKSKL
+758 FSSILISFLKSKL
-771 DELGRVEL
+771 EILGKVEL
-779 IKSNILIRLFKL
+779 AKSNILIRLFKL
-791 CFMSVNLFPTANE
+791 CFMSVNLFPTTNE
-804 SVILPHLN
+804 GVILPHLN
-812 YLILE
+812 HLILE

-826 EPIVYSYLVRILFR
+826 EPIIYSYLVRILFR

-852 EIMPILPVLLESLN
+852 EIMPILPVLLENLN

-871 SRRPYERDIYVELCL
+871 ARRPYERDIYVELCL

-898 LNHLTR
+898 LSYLTR

-909 LNGTQELVTQG
+909 LNGSQELVSQG

-940 EPVIDEVMAA
+940 EPVIDEIMTA

-981 NFKPCQSL
+981 HFKPINNLVTQSS
-989 VFLGELDQEVNAL
+989 LDQEVKAFFKIN
-1002 FTIHGLNGEIPV
+1002 GLGNNVPL
-1014 SITPGIRSAIDL
+1014 SITPAVQSAIKL

-1037 ISAFK
+1037 ISAFN

-1051 IDTTKPGSVDGQEYS
+1051 IDTTPIPQNFASHISECVN
-1066 KFLLRCIESLKSD
+1066 RLKSTKPEQPMQLEKFGITD
-1079 VVSEGSEIEGGIELS
+1079 V
-1094 NSDIKDISKLDRQ
+1094 DKLDRQ
-1107 QKLFLRLLEILFF
+1107 QELFERLLEVLFF
-1120 SISIPELKD
+1120 SLSID
-1129 EASELIDGITTH
+1129 EIKNEADELINGLTTH
-1141 FTLIYVGTSVI
+1141 FALIYLNTSVI
-1152 DRVKKERSFSV
+1152 EKVKKERPFSV
-1163 NDKEGKCFIDE
+1163 DDQEGKAHISE
-1174 TTFLNAINYAL
+1174 MTFLTALNYAL
-1185 SFWDKDVRQ
+1185 SFWDKNVRK
-1194 KGIDLIKKIYETS
+1194 KGIETIKKIYSIT
-1207 VIIFGSDENAL
+1207 VTLFGSKENAL
-1218 YSPIFR
+1218 ESPIFR
-1224 TMFYKFTHCCYNEY
+1224 SMFYRFTHCCYNEF
-1238 YHTKLGGILGL
+1238 YHSKLGGILGL
-1249 KTLFEELRIPPS
+1249 KTMYEELDIPPK
-1261 WFFKRQFELV
+1261 WFFKRQFEFV
-1271 RSVFFILRDT
+1271 RSIFFVLRDC
-1281 PETAPYE
+1281 PENAPYE
-1288 VRELA
+1288 VRDLA
-1293 KDLVIKILQEC
+1293 KNLVLKVLREC
-1304 NEKLTKETILEK
+1304 NVGLQKETVLEK
-1316 PFQTLI
+1316 QFQTLV

-1332 NPLVREVS
+1332 NPLVRRIS
-1340 QKSLKVLSDTTDV
+1340 QECLKALSETTNI
-1353 PIATIMGPCKLLL
+1353 PIATIINPCKQLL

-1378 PFPMQIGN
+1378 PFLMQIGN
-1386 IDAITFCLGLDN
+1386 IDAITFCLNLED

-1431 HEYRTAKQL
+1431 YEYRTSKQL

-1448 KLLSLALTKP
+1448 RLLSLALTKP

-1486 IIHAAHLGLKSSL
+1486 IINAAHQGLKSSL
-1499 QENAKLPKELL
+1499 RENAKLSKELL

-1522 DHKKLTISGLE
+1522 DHKKLTVSGLE

-1560 WAQINTLRQIALQD
+1560 WAQINTLRSIAGQD

-1606 GTLQYLEG
+1606 NTLQYLEG

-1627 VAKFLNRFP
+1627 VSKFLNRFA
-1636 ENCIDYFT
+1636 ENCFEYYMS
-1644 QNFKNRKLG
+1644 NFKNRKLG
-1653 SMLASFAGMKDCEK
+1653 NMFAYFTGLPDCTN
-1667 IRNVAKERIQAIY
+1667 IRNI
-1680 EDVVGETD
+1680 
-1688 PEVKVVKFANLVDLL
+1688 VKDKFNEILSSLKNEESDEIKVIKFANSIDLL
-1703 ESITTRDEDWFNSL
+1703 VAISENDPEWIDEH
-1717 KELLLS
+1717 KELFNELLAECKL
-1723 VLKMIEQI
+1723 V
-1731 VELKYNS
+1731 VEIKRKASLVS
-1738 ALISAA
+1738 ST
-1744 HFQADQSISKFLNI
+1744 HFQVDYAVDKFQVAL
-1758 IVNYLILNPS
+1758 VNYLTRIPEDLDFTFSVIQCFFALQLKDIYHLEKFIFENVVKNESIQFKEKILNKTAS
-1768 ESSMT
+1768 FVT
-1773 FSTIE
+1773 D
-1778 MLCSLKIKLPSE
+1778 KG
-1790 LEDFIF
+1790 EDF
-1796 KHIVCSDDISHRE
+1796 
-1809 LYLNNS
+1809 
-1815 IDFITTDEKASLK
+1815 K
-1828 TKIMCLKKI
+1828 TKIFFIKQIFNNAILYEGEKLGKTDRFFESSSSPLWLS
-1837 INSILLFEILKNGN
+1837 SIC
-1851 ADVFFKNDE
+1851 D
-1860 WLNKVCNNIWRSTN
+1860 NIWRSKD

-1880 TSGTMDTYRF
+1880 SSGTKDNYRF
-1890 ELLEMTSIL
+1890 ALLELTAIL
-1899 LKWCT
+1899 LKWAP
-1904 SSVSNY
+1904 SFIEEY
-1910 RKDIIKFSWNYI
+1910 KKDIIKFSWNYI

-1928 TKQVAYVTTAF
+1928 TKQVAYLTTSL
-1939 FISAFE
+1939 FISTYE
-1945 IPAKLATQVFVAL
+1945 TPEKLATQVFVAL
-1958 LRTHQTDSRHLVRQA
+1958 LRTHQSDSRHLVKKA

-1979 VMSERMNDVEAP
+1979 VMPQRLADSESSM
-1991 LSWLKWP
+1991 SWLKWP

-2018 IVHHPD
+2018 IVQHPH

-2029 REHFVSNII
+2029 REHFISNII

-2044 TILANPALENQVLA
+2044 TILANPAVENQVLA
-2058 IELSELILKWET
+2058 IELAELILKWEIQ
-2070 KGAKEKQEK
+2070 AK
-2079 QVEDGENI
+2079 
-2087 ALENGESKESDD
+2087 SSH
-2099 IEVDQE
+2099 E
-2105 ENQEENEENRVTRAD
+2105 ERAD
-2120 LVSDF
+2120 SNELKDSTEGGVDF
-2125 TTSSNYSI
+2125 STSSNYVI
-2133 PFGQREACVTF
+2133 PLGQKEACVTF

-2164 ALGILYDLLSPRHW
+2164 ALGILYDLLSPEHW
-2178 SEVSVKLTFFEKFLL
+2178 FEVSVKLTFFEKFLL

-2218 WKKSEWIVS
+2218 WKKPEWIIE
-2227 NLGYLQKLLE
+2227 NLSYLHKLLE

-2251 QRVLRI
+2251 QRVLKI
-2257 ILQAINDEKGTLTS
+2257 ILKAINDQKVLDSAE
-2271 VDDEE
+2271 DEDEE
-2276 DEVKDFISLLISTV
+2276 SKEFVTLLTTTV

-2304 TLSWTLANYRPSTL
+2304 TLAWTLANYRPSTL

-2339 THQGSQSSSSPKDSS
+2339 THQGSQVSKDST

-2359 ARMTTKLLEK
+2359 AKMTTKLLEK

-2394 LIERSLDKATLEKII
+2394 LIERSLDKDMLEKII
-2409 KMVKSWVFSRTD
+2409 KIVKGWVFSRTD

-2442 GEPTLSKDF
+2442 GEPSLSKEF
-2451 YQIIVDIFEDDTF
+2451 YQIIVDIFEDETF
-2464 SCTELTVRME
+2464 KCTELTARME

-2479 GTRSADVSI
+2479 GTRSANVSI

-2494 ILNNSLEKDIS
+2494 ILNSSLEGDIN

-2527 QALQLLFGAFE
+2527 QALQLLFGAF
-2538 FDRNIE
+2538 DLNRSVE
-2544 LLSDEYKL
+2544 LTEEENKL
-2552 PPLESDRFK
+2552 APL
-2561 FSPQENTAE
+2561 TAFPYT
-2570 DDKDG
+2570 DKDY
-2575 DAMDVDREE
+2575 MDVETTE
-2584 KSTSTDD
+2584 D
-2591 LNSLISK
+2591 LSNLLTNHNK
-2598 HFMFLEKISSITA
+2598 FLQKIENIKAASI
-2611 GEILEP
+2611 IEP

-2625 SQSIHRVW
+2625 SEIIYRTW
-2633 SIIFPIAFKSIP
+2633 SILFPVAFSSIP
-2645 RSEHLDFTRFLVILL
+2645 RAEYLDFTRFLIILL
-2660 SKDYHTR
+2660 SKDYHIR
-2667 QADSRPNVIQSL
+2667 QIDSRPNVMISL
-2679 LEGVARTNE
+2679 LEGVSRRKE
-2688 LQLPPFAIECL
+2688 LQLPPFALECL

-2706 PQGIHILETIEKQS
+2706 PQAMKILETIEQQTT
-2720 INGNAEVRE
+2720 NGNAEVKE
-2729 VTQDALAE
+2729 VTLDALCKI
-2737 LYATLKEDDMFYGL
+2737 YASLKEDDMFYGL
-2751 WRRRAKYSE
+2751 WKRRAKYSE
-2760 TIAALSFEQIGLWD
+2760 TIGALSFEQIGFWD

-2795 ESEYALWEDHWILC
+2795 ESEYTLWEDHWILC

-2836 WRVADWNTDR
+2836 WRVADWSTDR
-2846 ETLDQTVKSVMD
+2846 DTLDQTVRSVMD

-2863 RQVFETFLCLQGY
+2863 RQVFETFLCLQGF
-2876 GQEKETLH
+2876 GQEKETLQE
-2884 DLSKLCD
+2884 LSRLCD

-2900 WHGLPTRFNNAHIPL
+2900 WHSLPRRFNEAHIPL

-2929 QVYAL
+2929 QVYAS
-2934 LVTTNAENLD
+2934 LVSTNAHNLD
-2944 AKSQELKRVLQVW
+2944 VKSQELKRVLQVW
-2957 RERLPNIWDDINIW
+2957 RERLPNTWDDINIW

-2994 MLQQSNS
+2994 ILQQSNS

-3030 SMADVCINQLTKIYQ
+3030 GMSDVCINQLTKIYQ

-3069 NELNTGLDVIRNTNL
+3069 SELNTGLDVISNTNL

-3102 LNKLNQKDEANKAFA
+3102 LSKLNEKEEANKAFA

-3135 FNDRRF
+3135 FNDRRY
-3141 KEKPNDMVYANNAI
+3141 KESPNEIVYANNAV

-3167 GKTRKLLARI
+3167 GKARKLLARI
-3177 LWLISLDDVSG
+3177 LWLISLDDSSG
-3188 TLAQAFDN
+3188 TLSQAFEN

-3208 FISQL
+3208 FIPQL
-3213 LTALSYSEA
+3213 LTSLSCNEA
-3222 RLVRQILIRIAKSY
+3222 KLVRQILIRIAKSY
-3236 PQALHFQLRTTKEDF
+3236 PQALHFQLRTTKEDC

-3257 FMDSRNSS
+3257 FMELNRMSS
-3265 NRANITAPQKQDVKS
+3265 NTQNSDQEKKESTPQEDKEKQSDAPDNEKKDNSLS
-3280 EEKTN
+3280 EEKN
-3285 ESIKSE
+3285 
-3291 STENAQNAS
+3291 STEDSKNQAQNSSAS
-3300 AGTTPNATLAKDGS
+3300 TNPLAKGIR
-3314 PPSSSAPASSH
+3314 
-3325 QTNGSP
+3325 
-3331 AASGSPGTT
+3331 
-3340 AAASGA
+3340 
-3346 QATPSAPDA
+3346 QAWD
-3355 RSSNPSTSKPTPVPT
+3355 
-3370 PAATSGGAATPGS
+3370 
-3383 TTGVS
+3383 
-3388 GTNSTPGIKPQ
+3388 
-3399 QTSANG
+3399 
-3405 AVRQSWEHVE
+3405 HVE

-3449 DAYRLGVALLNDGVQ
+3449 DAYRLGIALLNDGIQ

-3480 STEANITRFAETVLP
+3480 VTEANITRFAETVLP
-3495 KQIRSEFEKDLVIG
+3495 KQIRAEFEKDLVVG

-3514 TYIIKLRKWRDRLED
+3514 TYIVKLRKWRDRLED

-3534 FSEVNLENL
+3534 VSQINLENL

-3556 EIEVPGQYLLNKDNN
+3556 EIEIPGQYLLNKDNN
-3571 AHFVKIE
+3571 THFVKIE
-3578 RFLPTL
+3578 RFLPTI
-3584 DLVRGTN
+3584 DLARGTN
-3591 ACYKRLKIRGHDG
+3591 ACYKRLKIRGNDG
-3604 SLHAF
+3604 SLHSF

-3617 HCRREEC
+3617 HCRREESL
-3624 VFQLFRIFGDTL
+3624 FQLFRIFGDTL
-3636 SRKVETRRR
+3636 TRKVETRRR
-3645 NIQFTLPIAVPLSPH
+3645 NIQFTMPIAVPLSPH

-3669 DITMQKVYEDFCKRN
+3669 DITMQRIYEHYCQKT
-3684 GKNRDEPFVYTV
+3684 GKNRDEPFVYTI

-3709 PDIMSIKVEIL
+3709 PDIMSIRVEIL
-3720 SAIQSL
+3720 SAIQTL
-3726 LVPSTILKNYFIE
+3726 LVPSDVMKNYFIDI
-3739 NYPQFEDFWLFRKQF
+3739 YPQFEDFWLFRKQF
-3754 TSQYASFIFSTYMM
+3754 TSQYASFIFTTYMM

-3781 KGSGSVWTSDM
+3781 RSSGKVWTSDM
-3792 LPCKIASKNASLDG
+3792 LPCKILSKNASLDE
-3806 SRGGK
+3806 SQGGR
-3811 PAPLFYNAELVPF
+3811 PIPLFYNAELVPF

-3830 QKLIGETGLEGILS
+3830 QKLIGETGLDGILS
-3844 VYILAIG
+3844 VYLLCIA

-3869 RDEVISWSIQQD
+3869 RDEVLSWCLQQD
-3881 PPRPIPQDSQ
+3881 PPRPVPEGAKLKD
-3891 LREIVRVNV
+3891 IVRTNV
-3900 DLIIKRVLSMGHI
+3900 DLIIKRVLPLGHI
-3913 SSGPSTSTQ
+3913 SANTSISTQ
-3922 NVLELI
+3922 NILELI
-3928 AQAVNPRNLAAADTL
+3928 SQAVNPRNLAAADTL